1 METRKDEAAQAKGAA
16 ASVDTQDQGAEKG
29 AQNKATET
37 TEGPASEPPLSG
49 PGRLKKTAMKLFGG
63 KKGICTLPSFFG
75 GGRSKG
81 SGKGSSKKGL
91 SKSKTHDGLSEAA
104 RSHEDIV
111 GEGPGLSLP
120 LPESPCQLPSSQSAH
135 GALET
140 GSKHKTSSVVAAV
153 DKAGAEKVSSV
164 PKPKK
169 GLKGFFSSIR
179 RHRKNKVSGAEQR
192 EPKAKGPEEA
202 RARPREHVSSV
213 LPSHAEETLPDLRKE
228 NAKPQDV
235 PGPNVSS
242 ASEPSVA
249 AAEKTACEDPEK
261 PVGSCASALLQ
272 PSPAA
277 EASGPEEPQSPE
289 TGEKVVAGEANPPN
303 GPVGDQLSLLFG
315 DVTSLKSF
323 DSLTGCGDI
332 IAEQDMDSMTDSMAS
347 GGQRANRD
355 GTKRSSCMVTYQGG
369 GEEMALPDD
378 DDEEDEEEE
387 EDEEVELEEEEEEA
401 KVEEDDDLEYL
412 WASGQMYPRPNMNVG
427 YQPTTSPGHQG
438 YVLFDPV
445 RSYPG
450 LAPGDLL
457 TPQSDQQESAPNSDE
472 GYYDSTTPGFEDD
485 SGEALGLIR
494 RDCLPR
500 DSYSG
505 DALYEFYE
513 PDDSLEESPP
523 GDDCLYDLHGRS
535 SEIFDPFLNL
545 QPFSSSR
552 PPGAMETEEERLV
565 TIQKQ
570 LLYWELRRE
579 QLEAREAR
587 EARAREAHTR
597 EAYTKEA
604 RARDAYARGAHPQE
618 AHIREARSREACA
631 REACAREACAR
642 EARAREACAREARAR
657 EACAREA
664 QAREARA
671 REAQIREVQAW
682 PEKPIIEYQR
692 RPLGPSVMGLVTGKS
707 GTSQTSH
714 RGTTS
719 AFPATAGS
727 EPDWRDF
734 RPLEKR
740 FEGTCSKKDQ
750 STCLMQLFQSD
761 AMFEPDMQEANFGG
775 SPRRAYPTYSP
786 PEEPEEEEVEKEGN
800 ATVSFSQALVE
811 FTSNGNLFSSM
822 SCSSD
827 SDSSFTQ
834 NLPELPPM
842 VTFDIA
848 DVERDGEGKCEENP
862 EFHNDEDLAASLE
875 AFELG
880 YYQKHALNNYRSRF
894 YQGLP
899 WGVSS
904 LPRYLGLPGMHPRP
918 PPAAMALNRR
928 SRSLDTAETLDLE
941 LSESHLAPG
950 YMESDELQAQQE
962 DSDEEEEEEW
972 GRDSPLS
979 LYTEPPGA
987 YDWPA
992 WAPCPF
998 PMGTSPAWISSSQSD
1013 GPSSQ
1018 SPYGQAA
1025 CCVPPSAMS
1034 VLLSVPGPEPRAPGE
1049 SGPQLA
1055 RPSHLPLPIGPCYNL
1070 QPQASQSA
1078 RARPRDMLLP
1088 ANEPSCSSSS
1098 GGFGPSPL
1106 PQAKPVG
1113 ITHGI
1118 PQLPRVRPELPQPQP
1133 IHYGASS
1140 LNLAKERAG
1149 QGACLPTSYSST
1161 AVKGNLAE

>member
-1 METRKDEAAQAKGAA
+1 MESQKDEATQTKGAA
-16 ASVDTQDQGAEKG
+16 ASVDTQNQGSEKG
-29 AQNKATET
+29 AKNKAAET
-37 TEGPASEPPLSG
+37 IEGPGSEPSSSG

-81 SGKGSSKKGL
+81 SGKSSSKKGI
-91 SKSKTHDGLSEAA
+91 SKSRTHDGLSEAA
-104 RSHEDIV
+104 HCQEDIV
-111 GEGPGLSLP
+111 SEGTGLSLP

-140 GSKHKTSSVVAAV
+140 SSKCKMSVAGAIE
-153 DKAGAEKVSSV
+153 KAGVEKVSSV
-164 PKPKK
+164 TKPKK
-169 GLKGFFSSIR
+169 GLKGFFNSIR
-179 RHRKNKVSGAEQR
+179 RHRKNKVSGAEQS
-192 EPKAKGPEEA
+192 ELGAKGPEEA
-202 RARPREHVSSV
+202 RARPHENVSSA
-213 LPSHAEETLPDLRKE
+213 LLSHAEETLQDPRKE
-228 NAKPQDV
+228 NSKPQDAH
-235 PGPNVSS
+235 GPKVY
-242 ASEPSVA
+242 SESETSPA
-249 AAEKTACEDPEK
+249 ATEKTTYKNPEQ
-261 PVGSCASALLQ
+261 PMGVCASALLQ
-272 PSPAA
+272 SKPSP
-277 EASGPEEPQSPE
+277 EASVPEEPQNSE
-289 TGEKVVAGEANPPN
+289 TGEKVVVGDINLLN
-303 GPVGDQLSLLFG
+303 GPVGDQLSLFFG

-355 GTKRSSCMVTYQGG
+355 GTKRSSCLVTYQGG

-378 DDEEDEEEE
+378 DEEEE
-387 EDEEVELEEEEEEA
+387 EEEEEVELEEEEEEVKA
-401 KVEEDDDLEYL
+401 EDDDLEYL
-412 WASGQMYPRPNMNVG
+412 WASTQMYPRPNMNLGYHPTISPG
-427 YQPTTSPGHQG
+427 YQG
-438 YVLFDPV
+438 YMLFDPV
-445 RSYPG
+445 RSYPC

-513 PDDSLEESPP
+513 PDDSLENSPP

-535 SEIFDPFLNL
+535 SEIFDPFLNIE
-545 QPFSSSR
+545 PFSSSR
-552 PPGAMETEEERLV
+552 PPGTMETEEERLV

-579 QLEAREAR
+579 QLEAQE
-587 EARAREAHTR
+587 AREAHTR
-597 EAYTKEA
+597 EAYTQETHARESLAREANTQEAHVREA
-604 RARDAYARGAHPQE
+604 RARESY
-618 AHIREARSREACA
+618 A

-642 EARAREACAREARAR
+642 EA
-657 EACAREA
+657 
-664 QAREARA
+664 QARKARG
-671 REAQIREVQAW
+671 RETQVRQLQVRQ
-682 PEKPIIEYQR
+682 EKPIMEYQM
-692 RPLGPSVMGLVTGKS
+692 RPLGPSVMGLVVGAS
-707 GTSQTSH
+707 GASQTSH

-719 AFPATAGS
+719 AFPATASS

-862 EFHNDEDLAASLE
+862 ELHNDEDLAASLE

-880 YYQKHALNNYRSRF
+880 YYQKHAFNNYRSRF

-918 PPAAMALNRR
+918 LPAAMALNRR
-928 SRSLDTAETLDLE
+928 SRSLDTAETLEQE
-941 LSESHLAPG
+941 LSNSHLAQG
-950 YMESDELQAQQE
+950 YMDPDELQAQQE

-992 WAPCPF
+992 WAPCPL
-998 PMGTSPAWISSSQSD
+998 PGGTGPAWISTSQLD

-1018 SPYGQAA
+1018 SPCRQAA
-1025 CCVPPSAMS
+1025 CCIPPVAMS
-1034 VLLSVPGPEPRAPGE
+1034 VLLSVSGPESRAAGE

-1055 RPSHLPLPIGPCYNL
+1055 RPSHLPLPMGPCYKL
-1070 QPQASQSA
+1070 QPQDSQSV
-1078 RARPRDMLLP
+1078 RARPRDKLLP
-1088 ANEPSCSSSS
+1088 ADEPSYSSSS
-1098 GGFGPSPL
+1098 GGFSPSPL
-1106 PQAKPVG
+1106 PQVKPVG

-1118 PQLPRVRPELPQPQP
+1118 PQLPRIQPEPLQPQP
-1133 IHYGASS
+1133 IQYGASS
-1140 LNLAKERAG
+1140 LDLSKE
-1149 QGACLPTSYSST
+1149 
-1161 AVKGNLAE
+1161 KAEHCASPPEWKPS

>member
-1 METRKDEAAQAKGAA
+1 METRKDEAVHARGAA
-16 ASVDTQDQGAEKG
+16 ASGDTQDQGSEKG
-29 AQNKATET
+29 AKNKAAEE
-37 TEGPASEPPLSG
+37 TEGPASDPPSG

-75 GGRSKG
+75 GGRNKG
-81 SGKGSSKKGL
+81 SGKGSSKKGVN
-91 SKSKTHDGLSEAA
+91 KSKTHDGLSEAA
-104 RSHEDIV
+104 HGPDDAA
-111 GEGPGLSLP
+111 GEGNGFSQP
-120 LPESPCQLPSSQSAH
+120 LPESPGRFPSSQSAH
-135 GALET
+135 GALEI
-140 GSKHKTSSVVAAV
+140 GSRHKTSVDGVVE
-153 DKAGAEKVSSV
+153 KAGAEKILSV

-179 RHRKNKVSGAEQR
+179 RHRKSKVAGAEQSQ
-192 EPKAKGPEEA
+192 PGAKGCEDA
-202 RARPREHVSSV
+202 RAGSHEHVSSAP
-213 LPSHAEETLPDLRKE
+213 LACSEETFQGPRMD
-228 NAKPQDV
+228 NTKPQD
-235 PGPNVSS
+235 
-242 ASEPSVA
+242 
-249 AAEKTACEDPEK
+249 
-261 PVGSCASALLQ
+261 
-272 PSPAA
+272 
-277 EASGPEEPQSPE
+277 ASGPKISPTPEPSLPVPATEEMDCKNPEKLKGTCPLALVQPQPASEVSVLEEEPHAPE
-289 TGEKVVAGEANPPN
+289 TGEKVVVGEENPPH
-303 GPVGDQLSLLFG
+303 GPVGGQLSLLFG

-355 GTKRSSCMVTYQGG
+355 GTKRSSCLVTYQGG

-378 DDEEDEEEE
+378 DDEEEEEE
-387 EDEEVELEEEEEEA
+387 EEVELEEEEGKEEA
-401 KVEEDDDLEYL
+401 EDDDFEYL
-412 WASGQMYPRPNMNVG
+412 WASAQMYPRPNLNLG
-427 YQPTTSPGHQG
+427 YHPTTSPGHHG
-438 YVLFDPV
+438 YMLLDPV
-445 RSYPG
+445 PAYPG
-450 LAPGDLL
+450 LASGELL

-485 SGEALGLIR
+485 SGEALGLVR

-513 PDDSLEESPP
+513 PDDSLENSPP

-535 SEIFDPFLNL
+535 SEIFDPFLNFE
-545 QPFSSSR
+545 PFSSSR

-587 EARAREAHTR
+587 AREAHAREAYTQEAHARDAYAREAHTR
-597 EAYTKEA
+597 EA
-604 RARDAYARGAHPQE
+604 H
-618 AHIREARSREACA
+618 A
-631 REACAREACAR
+631 REVRS
-642 EARAREACAREARAR
+642 
-657 EACAREA
+657 REA
-664 QAREARA
+664 QAREIHAQEGKV
-671 REAQIREVQAW
+671 REGPAW
-682 PEKPIIEYQR
+682 QEKPVLEYQM
-692 RPLGPSVMGLVTGKS
+692 RPLGPSVMGLVAGAS
-707 GTSQTSH
+707 GASQTSH

-719 AFPATAGS
+719 AFPATSSS

-740 FEGTCSKKDQ
+740 FEGICSKKDQ

-775 SPRRAYPTYSP
+775 SPRKAYPTYSP
-786 PEEPEEEEVEKEGN
+786 PEEPEEEEDEKEGN

-862 EFHNDEDLAASLE
+862 EFHNDEELAASLE

-880 YYQKHALNNYRSRF
+880 YYHKHAFNNYHSRF

-928 SRSLDTAETLDLE
+928 SRSLDTAETLELE
-941 LSESHLAPG
+941 LSSSHLAQG
-950 YMESDELQAQQE
+950 YVESDELQAQQE
-962 DSDEEEEEEW
+962 DSDEEDDEEGEW

-992 WAPCPF
+992 WAPCPL
-998 PMGTSPAWISSSQSD
+998 PVGPGPSWISPSQLD
-1013 GPSSQ
+1013 GPPSQ
-1018 SPYGQAA
+1018 SPYRQAS
-1025 CCVPPSAMS
+1025 CCIPPVAMS
-1034 VLLSVPGPEPRAPGE
+1034 MSLSGPGPEPRVPGE
-1049 SGPQLA
+1049 SRPPLA
-1055 RPSHLPLPIGPCYNL
+1055 RPSHLPLPMGPCYNL
-1070 QPQASQSA
+1070 QPQASQSV
-1078 RARPRDMLLP
+1078 RARPRDVLLP
-1088 ANEPSCSSSS
+1088 VAHCANEPSCSSSS
-1098 GGFGPSPL
+1098 GAFNPSPL

-1118 PQLPRVRPELPQPQP
+1118 PQLPRVRPEPLQHQPS
-1133 IHYGASS
+1133 HYRASS
-1140 LNLAKERAG
+1140 LDLSKERAEQGASLLTSYPSTATNGNLAK
-1149 QGACLPTSYSST
+1149 
-1161 AVKGNLAE
+1161 

>member
-1 METRKDEAAQAKGAA
+1 MEMQKDEASQAKGTA
-16 ASVDTQDQGAEKG
+16 ASVDTKDQGVEKG
-29 AQNKATET
+29 AKSKAVQP
-37 TEGPASEPPLSG
+37 TEGSVSEPPSSG
-49 PGRLKKTAMKLFGG
+49 PGKLKKTAMKLFGG
-63 KKGICTLPSFFG
+63 KKGICTLPIFFG

-81 SGKGSSKKGL
+81 FGKSSSKKGL
-91 SKSKTHDGLSEAA
+91 SKSKTHDGLSEAVH
-104 RSHEDIV
+104 SHEDILS
-111 GEGPGLSLP
+111 EGTSLSLP
-120 LPESPCQLPSSQSAH
+120 LPESPCQLPSSQSTH

-140 GSKHKTSSVVAAV
+140 GSKCKTSVSGVTEE
-153 DKAGAEKVSSV
+153 AGAEKVSSA

-179 RHRKNKVSGAEQR
+179 RHRKNKVSGAEQS
-192 EPKAKGPEEA
+192 ESGAKGPEEA
-202 RARPREHVSSV
+202 RTRPREHVSSV
-213 LPSHAEETLPDLRKE
+213 LLAHAEDILPDPRKE
-228 NAKPQDV
+228 NAKPQDA
-235 PGPNVSS
+235 PGPKVSS
-242 ASEPSVA
+242 ASEPFPA
-249 AAEKTACEDPEK
+249 ATEKADCEGPEKT
-261 PVGSCASALLQ
+261 VGVCASGLLQ
-272 PSPAA
+272 PKHALES
-277 EASGPEEPQSPE
+277 SGPEDPHSPE
-289 TGEKVVAGEANPPN
+289 TGEKVVVGEVNPPN

-355 GTKRSSCMVTYQGG
+355 GTKRSSCLVTYQGG

-378 DDEEDEEEE
+378 EEEE
-387 EDEEVELEEEEEEA
+387 EEEEEEEVDLEEEEEEI

-412 WASGQMYPRPNMNVG
+412 WANAQIYSRHNLNLG
-427 YQPTTSPGHQG
+427 YHPTTSPGHQG

-485 SGEALGLIR
+485 SGEALGLVR

-513 PDDSLEESPP
+513 PDDSLDNSPS
-523 GDDCLYDLHGRS
+523 GDGCLYDLHGRS
-535 SEIFDPFLNL
+535 SDVFNPFSNL
-545 QPFSSSR
+545 EPFSSSR

-579 QLEAREAR
+579 QLEAREAQEARSQEANAREIYTLQTHARDAHVREMHTQEAHSR
-587 EARAREAHTR
+587 EARAREF
-597 EAYTKEA
+597 Y
-604 RARDAYARGAHPQE
+604 
-618 AHIREARSREACA
+618 A
-631 REACAREACAR
+631 REACTRET
-642 EARAREACAREARAR
+642 
-657 EACAREA
+657 CAREA

-671 REAQIREVQAW
+671 REAQVRGVQARQ
-682 PEKPIIEYQR
+682 EKPIVEYQM
-692 RPLGPSVMGLVTGKS
+692 RPLGPSVMGLVAGAS
-707 GTSQTSH
+707 GASRTSH

-719 AFPATAGS
+719 AFPATASS

-786 PEEPEEEEVEKEGN
+786 PEEPEEEEIEKEGN

-862 EFHNDEDLAASLE
+862 EFHNEDIAASLE

-880 YYQKHALNNYRSRF
+880 YYQKHAFNNYLSRF

-899 WGVSS
+899 WGVNS

-928 SRSLDTAETLDLE
+928 SRSLDTAETLELE
-941 LSESHLAPG
+941 LSTSQLVQG
-950 YMESDELQAQQE
+950 YVGSDELQAQPE

-987 YDWPA
+987 YDCPN
-992 WAPCPF
+992 WAPCPLTV
-998 PMGTSPAWISSSQSD
+998 GQDPAWISSSQLD

-1018 SPYGQAA
+1018 SPYRQAA
-1025 CCVPPSAMS
+1025 CCIPPMAMS
-1034 VLLSVPGPEPRAPGE
+1034 VLLAVPEPELRASGE
-1049 SGPQLA
+1049 SRPQLA
-1055 RPSHLPLPIGPCYNL
+1055 RPSYLPLPMGPCYNL
-1070 QPQASQSA
+1070 QPQASQSV
-1078 RARPRDMLLP
+1078 RARSRDMLLP
-1088 ANEPSCSSSS
+1088 ADEPSCSY
-1098 GGFGPSPL
+1098 GPGSFSCSPL

-1118 PQLPRVRPELPQPQP
+1118 PQLPRARPEPPQPQP
-1133 IHYGASS
+1133 IHYGASTFALS
-1140 LNLAKERAG
+1140 KERAE
-1149 QGACLPTSYSST
+1149 QGASLPTSYSST
-1161 AVKGNLAE
+1161 AINGNLVE

>member
-1 METRKDEAAQAKGAA
+1 MDTCKDETAPTKGMG
-16 ASVDTQDQGAEKG
+16 ASGDSQYQREEKG
-29 AQNKATET
+29 GKNKAVEMIDGTMTEL
-37 TEGPASEPPLSG
+37 SESPSSG

-63 KKGICTLPSFFG
+63 KKGICTLPNFFG

-81 SGKGSSKKGL
+81 SGKSHSKKDL
-91 SKSKTHDGLSEAA
+91 SQSKTHDGLSEVDQGL
-104 RSHEDIV
+104 EDIAS
-111 GEGPGLSLP
+111 EGTSLSLP
-120 LPESPCQLPSSQSAH
+120 LLQPHHQLPSSQSTQ
-135 GALET
+135 GTLEV
-140 GSKHKTSSVVAAV
+140 GSKGKTSMTRATE
-153 DKAGAEKVSSV
+153 KAGAEKVPSV

-179 RHRKNKVSGAEQR
+179 RRKSKVSGAGQIESCS
-192 EPKAKGPEEA
+192 KGSEV
-202 RARPREHVSSV
+202 RARPPEHMSSV
-213 LPSHAEETLPDLRKE
+213 LTHAEETSHVLKKE
-228 NAKPQDV
+228 NAKLQQFPE
-235 PGPNVSS
+235 PEVSS
-242 ASEPSVA
+242 SPP
-249 AAEKTACEDPEK
+249 PEK
-261 PVGSCASALLQ
+261 MEKDTEKSMEVCVLPLLQ
-272 PSPAA
+272 PKPVLKC
-277 EASGPEEPQSPE
+277 SGLEEPHSPE
-289 TGEKVVAGEANPPN
+289 TGDKVMAEEVNPSN
-303 GPVGDQLSLLFG
+303 GPAGDQLSLIFG

-355 GTKRSSCMVTYQGG
+355 GTKRSSCLVTYQGG

-378 DDEEDEEEE
+378 DDEE
-387 EDEEVELEEEEEEA
+387 EEVELDVESEEVKED
-401 KVEEDDDLEYL
+401 DDDLEYL
-412 WASGQMYPRPNMNVG
+412 WASSQMYSRSNLNLDYNSTTFPRHHG
-427 YQPTTSPGHQG
+427 YMLHDQVQ
-438 YVLFDPV
+438 
-445 RSYPG
+445 SYPG
-450 LAPGDLL
+450 LVPGDLL
-457 TPQSDQQESAPNSDE
+457 TPQSDQQDSAPNSDE

-485 SGEALGLIR
+485 SGEALGLVH

-513 PDDSLEESPP
+513 PDNSLENSPS

-535 SEIFDPFLNL
+535 SEIFDPFMTYE
-545 QPFSSSR
+545 PFPSSR

-570 LLYWELRRE
+570 LLYWELQRE
-579 QLEAREAR
+579 KLEAREMWK
-587 EARAREAHTR
+587 AHAGEVLTK
-597 EAYTKEA
+597 EAYTQETHA
-604 RARDAYARGAHPQE
+604 RKTHSQESHTHEPYIRESQVQETYARKGC
-618 AHIREARSREACA
+618 IRNGRIH
-631 REACAREACAR
+631 
-642 EARAREACAREARAR
+642 
-657 EACAREA
+657 
-664 QAREARA
+664 
-671 REAQIREVQAW
+671 EAQIPEVQVRQ
-682 PEKPIIEYQR
+682 EKPNMEYQA
-692 RPLGPSVMGLVTGKS
+692 RPLGPSVMGVVVAASGASQVT
-707 GTSQTSH
+707 H

-719 AFPATAGS
+719 AFPATGS
-727 EPDWRDF
+727 SESDWRDF

-740 FEGTCSKKDQ
+740 FEGYCSKKDQ

-761 AMFEPDMQEANFGG
+761 SMFEPDMQEENFRG

-786 PEEPEEEEVEKEGN
+786 PEEPDEEEVEKEGN

-827 SDSSFTQ
+827 SESSFTQ

-880 YYQKHALNNYRSRF
+880 YYQKHTLNNYSTSRF

-928 SRSLDTAETLDLE
+928 SRSLDTAETLKLE
-941 LSESHLAPG
+941 LSDSNLAQSH
-950 YMESDELQAQQE
+950 MESDALQSQHE
-962 DSDEEEEEEW
+962 DSDEEEEEEEW

-987 YDWPA
+987 YDWPTWAQCSPTVEPESA
-992 WAPCPF
+992 WL
-998 PMGTSPAWISSSQSD
+998 SSNQLNRSSSQFS
-1013 GPSSQ
+1013 
-1018 SPYGQAA
+1018 YGQAG
-1025 CCVPPSAMS
+1025 CS
-1034 VLLSVPGPEPRAPGE
+1034 VSPLATSTLLSISGSDLRAFEE

-1055 RPSHLPLPIGPCYNL
+1055 RPSHLPLPMGPCYNL
-1070 QPQASQSA
+1070 QPQAFQST
-1078 RARPRDMLLP
+1078 RARPLNVLLP
-1088 ANEPSCSSSS
+1088 VDGSSCSSYS
-1098 GGFGPSPL
+1098 GDYSHNL
-1106 PQAKPVG
+1106 PQTKPVG

-1118 PQLPRVRPELPQPQP
+1118 PQLSRVHSKALQPQS
-1133 IHYGASS
+1133 IHYRASNFDLS
-1140 LNLAKERAG
+1140 KERAD
-1149 QGACLPTSYSST
+1149 QVASFPTT
-1161 AVKGNLAE
+1161 

>member
-1 METRKDEAAQAKGAA
+1 METWKDEAAQTKRA
-16 ASVDTQDQGAEKG
+16 ASSGDIQDQEAEKG
-29 AQNKATET
+29 AKNKAAEAI
-37 TEGPASEPPLSG
+37 EGPTSEPPSSG

-75 GGRSKG
+75 GGRNKG
-81 SGKGSSKKGL
+81 FGKSSSKKGL
-91 SKSKTHDGLSEAA
+91 SKSKTHDGLSEAD
-104 RSHEDIV
+104 RGPEDV
-111 GEGPGLSLP
+111 VSEGTGISLP
-120 LPESPCQLPSSQSAH
+120 LPESPCLVPSSQSAH

-140 GSKHKTSSVVAAV
+140 GSRQKTPVTGTIE
-153 DKAGAEKVSSV
+153 KTGAERVPSV

-179 RHRKNKVSGAEQR
+179 RHRKSKVAGGEQSEPGAKEPEQ
-192 EPKAKGPEEA
+192 A
-202 RARPREHVSSV
+202 RAMSHEYASSAP
-213 LPSHAEETLPDLRKE
+213 LPFSEETAQHPRKD
-228 NAKPQDV
+228 NAKPHDT
-235 PGPNVSS
+235 PGLIISLAPESSSPNT
-242 ASEPSVA
+242 EN
-249 AAEKTACEDPEK
+249 TACKNPEK
-261 PVGSCASALLQ
+261 PSTEICASVLLQ
-272 PSPAA
+272 PKPDP
-277 EASGPEEPQSPE
+277 EASNIDEHHSPE
-289 TGEKVVAGEANPPN
+289 TGEKMVAGEVNPPN

-355 GTKRSSCMVTYQGG
+355 GTKRSSCLVTYQGG

-378 DDEEDEEEE
+378 DDEEEE
-387 EDEEVELEEEEEEA
+387 EDEEVELEEEEEEV
-401 KVEEDDDLEYL
+401 KEEEEDDLEYL
-412 WASGQMYPRPNMNVG
+412 WASAQMYPRPNLNLS
-427 YQPTTSPGHQG
+427 YHPTTSPGHQG
-438 YVLFDPV
+438 YVLVDPV

-450 LAPGDLL
+450 LGPGELL

-513 PDDSLEESPP
+513 PDDSLENSPP
-523 GDDCLYDLHGRS
+523 ADDCLYDLHGRS
-535 SEIFDPFLNL
+535 SEIFDPFLNFE
-545 QPFSSSR
+545 PFSSPR

-587 EARAREAHTR
+587 AREAHAREAHTR
-597 EAYTKEA
+597 ESYTREPHAREAYV
-604 RARDAYARGAHPQE
+604 QE
-618 AHIREARSREACA
+618 AHSREAHVREART
-631 REACAREACAR
+631 
-642 EARAREACAREARAR
+642 
-657 EACAREA
+657 REA
-664 QAREARA
+664 QAREVRV
-671 REAQIREVQAW
+671 REAQVRETKARQ
-682 PEKPIIEYQR
+682 EKPILEYQM
-692 RPLGPSVMGLVTGKS
+692 RPLGPSVMGLVAGAS
-707 GTSQTSH
+707 GTSQNSH

-719 AFPATAGS
+719 AFPTTASS

-761 AMFEPDMQEANFGG
+761 AMFEPDMKEANFGG

-848 DVERDGEGKCEENP
+848 DVEREGEGKCEENP

-880 YYQKHALNNYRSRF
+880 YYHKHAFNNYRSRF

-918 PPAAMALNRR
+918 PPAAIALNRR
-928 SRSLDTAETLDLE
+928 SRSLDTAETLELE
-941 LSESHLAPG
+941 LSNSHLAQG
-950 YMESDELQAQQE
+950 YLESDELQAQQE
-962 DSDEEEEEEW
+962 DSDEDEEDEEGEW

-992 WAPCPF
+992 WAPCPL
-998 PMGTSPAWISSSQSD
+998 PVGPGPAWMSPSQLD
-1013 GPSSQ
+1013 GSSSQ
-1018 SPYGQAA
+1018 SPYGQAT
-1025 CCVPPSAMS
+1025 CCIPPVAISMS
-1034 VLLSVPGPEPRAPGE
+1034 SGLGPEPEPRAPGE
-1049 SGPQLA
+1049 PGPQLA
-1055 RPSHLPLPIGPCYNL
+1055 RPSHLPLPMGPCYNL
-1070 QPQASQSA
+1070 QPQNSHSV
-1078 RARPRDMLLP
+1078 RARPRDVLLP
-1088 ANEPSCSSSS
+1088 ADEPSCSSNS
-1098 GGFGPSPL
+1098 GGFIPSSL
-1106 PQAKPVG
+1106 PQTKPVG

-1118 PQLPRVRPELPQPQP
+1118 PQLPRARPEPSQPQP
-1133 IHYGASS
+1133 SHYGASS
-1140 LNLAKERAG
+1140 LDLSKERSK
-1149 QGACLPTSYSST
+1149 QGASLPTSCSST
-1161 AVKGNLAE
+1161 AVNGNLAK

>member
-1 METRKDEAAQAKGAA
+1 METRNDEAAQYKEVAAFGDTQVQGPAKGAKNKTA
-16 ASVDTQDQGAEKG
+16 EAKEGSV
-29 AQNKATET
+29 
-37 TEGPASEPPLSG
+37 SEPPSSG

-63 KKGICTLPSFFG
+63 KKGICTLPSFLG

-81 SGKGSSKKGL
+81 SGRGSSRKGL
-91 SKSKTHDGLSEAA
+91 GKSKTHDGLGEAVCGPEDVASEGT
-104 RSHEDIV
+104 D
-111 GEGPGLSLP
+111 LTLP
-120 LPESPCQLPSSQSAH
+120 LPESPCKFSSSQSTH
-135 GALET
+135 GSLET
-140 GSKHKTSSVVAAV
+140 GPRCKMSVPGAIE
-153 DKAGAEKVSSV
+153 KAEAEKFPSV
-164 PKPKK
+164 LKPKK
-169 GLKGFFSSIR
+169 VLKGFFSSIR
-179 RHRKNKVSGAEQR
+179 RQRKGKVTGTEQS
-192 EPKAKGPEEA
+192 EPGVKMSEGA
-202 RARPREHVSSV
+202 RARSHKHVSSDP
-213 LPSHAEETLPDLRKE
+213 LLHSEETLQPSSKE
-228 NAKPQDV
+228 DAKSQDAS
-235 PGPNVSS
+235 GSKVSPAPES
-242 ASEPSVA
+242 SPPAT
-249 AAEKTACEDPEK
+249 EKRAYKDPEE
-261 PVGSCASALLQ
+261 PTEVCASALQQLKLV
-272 PSPAA
+272 P
-277 EASGPEEPQSPE
+277 EASGPEEPHSPE
-289 TGEKVVAGEANPPN
+289 KGDNVVAGEVNLPS

-355 GTKRSSCMVTYQGG
+355 GTKRSSCLVTYQGG

-378 DDEEDEEEE
+378 DEEEE
-387 EDEEVELEEEEEEA
+387 EEEVELEEEEEEEV
-401 KVEEDDDLEYL
+401 KGEEEDDDLEYL
-412 WASGQMYPRPNMNVG
+412 WASAQMYLRPNLNLS
-427 YQPTTSPGHQG
+427 YHPTTSPGDHS
-438 YVLFDPV
+438 YMLLDPV

-450 LAPGDLL
+450 LASGDLL

-472 GYYDSTTPGFEDD
+472 GYYDSITPGFEDD
-485 SGEALGLIR
+485 SGEALGLVH

-513 PDDSLEESPP
+513 LDDSLENSPP
-523 GDDCLYDLHGRS
+523 GDDCLYDLHGHS
-535 SEIFDPFLNL
+535 SEMFDPFLDFE
-545 QPFSSSR
+545 PFSSSR

-579 QLEAREAR
+579 QLEAQEAR
-587 EARAREAHTR
+587 EAHAREARVRDAHTREKYAQEARTWEAHAREGLAQEAYAREAQACEAHTR
-597 EAYTKEA
+597 EA
-604 RARDAYARGAHPQE
+604 RAQE
-618 AHIREARSREACA
+618 AHT
-631 REACAREACAR
+631 
-642 EARAREACAREARAR
+642 R

-664 QAREARA
+664 QAQ
-671 REAQIREVQAW
+671 EAQTWQ
-682 PEKPIIEYQR
+682 EKPIMEYQM
-692 RPLGPSVMGLVTGKS
+692 RPLGPSVMGLVAGTS
-707 GTSQTSH
+707 GVSQTSH
-714 RGTTS
+714 HGTTS
-719 AFPATAGS
+719 AFPATASS

-786 PEEPEEEEVEKEGN
+786 PEEPEEEEIEKEGN

-848 DVERDGEGKCEENP
+848 DVERDGEGECEENP
-862 EFHNDEDLAASLE
+862 EFHNEDLAASLE
-875 AFELG
+875 AFAMG
-880 YYQKHALNNYRSRF
+880 YCHKQAFNNYRSRF

-928 SRSLDTAETLDLE
+928 SRSLDTAEILELE
-941 LSESHLAPG
+941 LSSSHLAQG
-950 YMESDELQAQQE
+950 YMEFDELQAQQE
-962 DSDEEEEEEW
+962 DSNEEEEEEEREW

-987 YDWPA
+987 YDWPT
-992 WAPCPF
+992 WAPCPL
-998 PMGTSPAWISSSQSD
+998 PVGLGPAWINPSQLD

-1018 SPYGQAA
+1018 SPYRQAT
-1025 CCVPPSAMS
+1025 CYVPPVAMS
-1034 VLLSVPGPEPRAPGE
+1034 MPLPVPGPEPRAPRE

-1055 RPSHLPLPIGPCYNL
+1055 RPSHLSLPLGPCYNL
-1070 QPQASQSA
+1070 QPQTSQNE
-1078 RARPRDMLLP
+1078 RARSRDVLLP
-1088 ANEPSCSSSS
+1088 VDEPSCSSSS
-1098 GGFGPSPL
+1098 GGFISSPL
-1106 PQAKPVG
+1106 SQAKPVG

-1118 PQLPRVRPELPQPQP
+1118 PQLPKILPEPRQPQT

-1140 LNLAKERAG
+1140 LDLSKEGAE
-1149 QGACLPTSYSST
+1149 QGSSLSTCYSS
-1161 AVKGNLAE
+1161 AVVNGNLAE

>member
-1 METRKDEAAQAKGAA
+1 METQKDEALQIKGAS
-16 ASVDTQDQGAEKG
+16 ASRDAQDQGTEKG
-29 AQNKATET
+29 AKNKTTET
-37 TEGPASEPPLSG
+37 TEGSTSEPPLSG

-91 SKSKTHDGLSEAA
+91 NKSKTHDGLSDAT
-104 RSHEDIV
+104 HGPEDVVI
-111 GEGPGLSLP
+111 EETGLSVP
-120 LPESPCQLPSSQSAH
+120 LSKSPSQFPSSQSAH
-135 GALET
+135 GALEI
-140 GSKHKTSSVVAAV
+140 GSRHKTSVTEATEKTGV
-153 DKAGAEKVSSV
+153 EKVPSV
-164 PKPKK
+164 HKPKK

-179 RHRKNKVSGAEQR
+179 RHRKSKVSGTDQSGSG
-192 EPKAKGPEEA
+192 AKELEGA
-202 RARPREHVSSV
+202 RTRSHEHVSSTS
-213 LPSHAEETLPDLRKE
+213 LPSSEEIFHAARKE
-228 NAKPQDV
+228 NAKPQDA
-235 PGPNVSS
+235 PEPKVSPALEHFS
-242 ASEPSVA
+242 PT
-249 AAEKTACEDPEK
+249 AEKTACKNPENLTG
-261 PVGSCASALLQ
+261 PCASEFIQSKAI
-272 PSPAA
+272 P
-277 EASGPEEPQSPE
+277 EAGSLEEPHTSE
-289 TGEKVVAGEANPPN
+289 AEEKVVTGDVNPPN
-303 GPVGDQLSLLFG
+303 GPAGDQLSLLFG

-355 GTKRSSCMVTYQGG
+355 GTKRSSCLVTYQGG

-378 DDEEDEEEE
+378 DDNEEE
-387 EDEEVELEEEEEEA
+387 EDEEVELEDEEEEV
-401 KVEEDDDLEYL
+401 KDGEEDGDLEYL
-412 WASGQMYPRPNMNVG
+412 WANTQMYPRSNLNLG
-427 YQPTTSPGHQG
+427 YHTATSPSHQG
-438 YVLFDPV
+438 YMLLDPV
-445 RSYPG
+445 QSYPSLG
-450 LAPGDLL
+450 PGELL

-485 SGEALGLIR
+485 SGEALGLVH

-513 PDDSLEESPP
+513 PDDSLESSPP

-535 SEIFDPFLNL
+535 SEMFGSFLNFE
-545 QPFSSSR
+545 PFSSR

-579 QLEAREAR
+579 QLEA
-587 EARAREAHTR
+587 
-597 EAYTKEA
+597 
-604 RARDAYARGAHPQE
+604 Q
-618 AHIREARSREACA
+618 EACA
-631 REACAREACAR
+631 REAHAREAYGRDTHPR
-642 EARAREACAREARAR
+642 ESYSRDVRT
-657 EACAREA
+657 REA
-664 QAREARA
+664 QV
-671 REAQIREVQAW
+671 REVHAQEGRVRETQVRQ
-682 PEKPIIEYQR
+682 EKPVLEYQM
-692 RPLGPSVMGLVTGKS
+692 RPLGPSVMGLVAGNS
-707 GTSQTSH
+707 GASQTSH

-719 AFPATAGS
+719 AFPATSSS

-775 SPRRAYPTYSP
+775 SPRRAYPSYSP
-786 PEEPEEEEVEKEGN
+786 PEEPEEEEDEKEGN

-862 EFHNDEDLAASLE
+862 EFHNDEDLTASLE

-880 YYQKHALNNYRSRF
+880 YYQKHAFNSYHSRF

-904 LPRYLGLPGMHPRP
+904 LPRYLGLPGIHPRP

-928 SRSLDTAETLDLE
+928 SRSLDNAETLELE
-941 LSESHLAPG
+941 LSSSHLAQG
-950 YMESDELQAQQE
+950 YLESDELQAHQE
-962 DSDEEEEEEW
+962 DSDEEGEEEEGEW

-987 YDWPA
+987 CDWPT
-992 WAPCPF
+992 WAQCPL
-998 PMGTSPAWISSSQSD
+998 PLESDPAWISPSQLD
-1013 GPSSQ
+1013 GPFNQSS
-1018 SPYGQAA
+1018 YGQAT
-1025 CCVPPSAMS
+1025 CCVPPVAMAMS
-1034 VLLSVPGPEPRAPGE
+1034 VPGLPRAPGD
-1049 SGPQLA
+1049 SLSQLA
-1055 RPSHLPLPIGPCYNL
+1055 RPSHLPLPMGPCYNL
-1070 QPQASQSA
+1070 QAQASQSV
-1078 RARPRDMLLP
+1078 RARPRDVLLP
-1088 ANEPSCSSSS
+1088 VDEPSCASIS
-1098 GGFGPSPL
+1098 GANSL
-1106 PQAKPVG
+1106 SQAKPVG

-1118 PQLPRVRPELPQPQP
+1118 PQLPRVRPEPPQLQP
-1133 IHYGASS
+1133 SHYRASNLDLSKERGEQGASLS
-1140 LNLAKERAG
+1140 
-1149 QGACLPTSYSST
+1149 TSYSST
-1161 AVKGNLAE
+1161 AMNGNLAK

>member
-1 METRKDEAAQAKGAA
+1 METRRDEVAQAKGAV
-16 ASVDTQDQGAEKG
+16 ASGDTHDQGVEKE
-29 AQNKATET
+29 AKNKAAEVI
-37 TEGPASEPPLSG
+37 EGPTSEPSSSG

-63 KKGICTLPSFFG
+63 KRGICTLPSFFG

-81 SGKGSSKKGL
+81 SWKGSSKKGL
-91 SKSKTHDGLSEAA
+91 SKSKTHDGLSEAVCGP
-104 RSHEDIV
+104 EDV
-111 GEGPGLSLP
+111 VSEGTGFSLP
-120 LPESPCQLPSSQSAH
+120 LPESPCQFPSSHSAH

-140 GSKHKTSSVVAAV
+140 GSRCKTSVCGATE
-153 DKAGAEKVSSV
+153 KAGTEKVSSM

-179 RHRKNKVSGAEQR
+179 RNRKSKVT
-192 EPKAKGPEEA
+192 GPEQSESGVKGLEEI
-202 RARPREHVSSV
+202 RARPHEHVNSAPQMLYS
-213 LPSHAEETLPDLRKE
+213 EETFQAPRKE

-235 PGPNVSS
+235 PGPKISPS
-242 ASEPSVA
+242 PEPSPPASEKVACKDSDTPTEAYASVLA
-249 AAEKTACEDPEK
+249 QPK
-261 PVGSCASALLQ
+261 PAPDAN
-272 PSPAA
+272 
-277 EASGPEEPQSPE
+277 GPEEPHSPE
-289 TGEKVVAGEANPPN
+289 TGEKVVTGEVNPPS
-303 GPVGDQLSLLFG
+303 GPGGDQLSLLFG

-355 GTKRSSCMVTYQGG
+355 GTKRSSCLVTYQGG

-378 DDEEDEEEE
+378 EEEE
-387 EDEEVELEEEEEEA
+387 EEEEEVELEEEEEEV
-401 KVEEDDDLEYL
+401 KEEEEEDDDLEYL
-412 WASGQMYPRPNMNVG
+412 WASAQMYPRPNLNLG
-427 YQPTTSPGHQG
+427 YHPITSPGHHS
-438 YVLFDPV
+438 YMLLDPV
-445 RSYPG
+445 QSYPG
-450 LAPGDLL
+450 LASGELL

-485 SGEALGLIR
+485 SGDALGLVR

-513 PDDSLEESPP
+513 PDDSLENSPP
-523 GDDCLYDLHGRS
+523 GDDCLYDLHGHS
-535 SEIFDPFLNL
+535 SEMFDPFLNFE
-545 QPFSSSR
+545 PFSSSR

-579 QLEAREAR
+579 QLEVQKARAREAHAR
-587 EARAREAHTR
+587 EAYVREAHTR
-597 EAYTKEA
+597 EAHARETRTRETQPQDARSKEI
-604 RARDAYARGAHPQE
+604 HLQE
-618 AHIREARSREACA
+618 A
-631 REACAREACAR
+631 
-642 EARAREACAREARAR
+642 
-657 EACAREA
+657 
-664 QAREARA
+664 QTW
-671 REAQIREVQAW
+671 Q
-682 PEKPIIEYQR
+682 EKPVLEYQM
-692 RPLGPSVMGLVTGKS
+692 RPLGPSVMGLVAGAS
-707 GTSQTSH
+707 GASQTSH
-714 RGTTS
+714 RKTAS
-719 AFPATAGS
+719 AFPATASS

-750 STCLMQLFQSD
+750 STCLMHLFQSD

-880 YYQKHALNNYRSRF
+880 YYHKHAFNNYRSRF

-904 LPRYLGLPGMHPRP
+904 LPRYLGLPGMHSRP
-918 PPAAMALNRR
+918 PPATMALNRR
-928 SRSLDTAETLDLE
+928 SRSLDTAETLELE
-941 LSESHLAPG
+941 LSNSHLAQG
-950 YMESDELQAQQE
+950 YLESDELQAQQE
-962 DSDEEEEEEW
+962 DSDEDNEEEEEGEW
-972 GRDSPLS
+972 SRDSPLS

-987 YDWPA
+987 YDWSS
-992 WAPCPF
+992 WASCPL
-998 PMGTSPAWISSSQSD
+998 PVGPGPAWISLSQLDEASSQSL
-1013 GPSSQ
+1013 
-1018 SPYGQAA
+1018 YGQAA
-1025 CCVPPSAMS
+1025 CCIPPVAMS
-1034 VLLSVPGPEPRAPGE
+1034 VSLSVPGPEPKAPGE

-1055 RPSHLPLPIGPCYNL
+1055 RPSHLPLPMGPCYSL
-1070 QPQASQSA
+1070 QSQASQSV
-1078 RARPRDMLLP
+1078 RAPPRDVLLP
-1088 ANEPSCSSSS
+1088 VSKRGCSSSS
-1098 GGFGPSPL
+1098 VGFDPSPL
-1106 PQAKPVG
+1106 LQAKPVG

-1118 PQLPRVRPELPQPQP
+1118 PQLPRVRPEPPQPQP
-1133 IHYGASS
+1133 THCGPSTLDLS
-1140 LNLAKERAG
+1140 KERAE
-1149 QGACLPTSYSST
+1149 QGATLPTNYSST
-1161 AVKGNLAE
+1161 AVNGNLVK

>member
-1 METRKDEAAQAKGAA
+1 METRKDVAVQAKGAA

-29 AQNKATET
+29 SKNKAVES
-37 TEGPASEPPLSG
+37 TEGPASEPPSSG

-75 GGRSKG
+75 GGWSKG

-91 SKSKTHDGLSEAA
+91 SKSRTHDGLSETAH
-104 RSHEDIV
+104 SYEDIV
-111 GEGPGLSLP
+111 SEGTDFSLP
-120 LPESPCQLPSSQSAH
+120 VPESPCQLPSSQSAH

-140 GSKHKTSSVVAAV
+140 GSRCKTSVAGATE
-153 DKAGAEKVSSV
+153 KAGAEKAPSV

-179 RHRKNKVSGAEQR
+179 RHRKSKISGAEQI
-192 EPKAKGPEEA
+192 EPGAKGPEGA
-202 RARPREHVSSV
+202 RARPHEYLSSA
-213 LPSHAEETLPDLRKE
+213 LLSHAEETLQVPRKE
-228 NAKPQDV
+228 NANPQDA
-235 PGPNVSS
+235 PGPKVSLAPEPSS
-242 ASEPSVA
+242 AA
-249 AAEKTACEDPEK
+249 MEKRACKDPEK
-261 PVGSCASALLQ
+261 PMEVCASALLQ
-272 PSPAA
+272 PKPAT
-277 EASGPEEPQSPE
+277 EFSDPEEPHSSE
-289 TGEKVVAGEANPPN
+289 TGEKVVMGEINPPN
-303 GPVGDQLSLLFG
+303 GPMGDQLSLLFG

-332 IAEQDMDSMTDSMAS
+332 IAEQDVDSMTDSLAS

-355 GTKRSSCMVTYQGG
+355 GTKRSSCLVTYQGG

-378 DDEEDEEEE
+378 DDDDEEEE
-387 EDEEVELEEEEEEA
+387 EEEEVELEEEGKEV

-412 WASGQMYPRPNMNVG
+412 WASAQVYPRPHLNLG
-427 YQPTTSPGHQG
+427 YHSTTSPGHHS
-438 YVLFDPV
+438 YMFFDPV
-445 RSYPG
+445 LSYPG
-450 LAPGDLL
+450 ELL

-485 SGEALGLIR
+485 SGEALGLVH

-513 PDDSLEESPP
+513 PDDSIENSPP
-523 GDDCLYDLHGRS
+523 GDDCLYDLHGHS
-535 SEIFDPFLNL
+535 SEIFDTFLSL
-545 QPFSSSR
+545 EPFSSSR

-597 EAYTKEA
+597 EVYSQESHTREAHAQEVHTQEAHGREVRAQESYTRET
-604 RARDAYARGAHPQE
+604 RARD
-618 AHIREARSREACA
+618 
-631 REACAREACAR
+631 
-642 EARAREACAREARAR
+642 
-657 EACAREA
+657 ACAREA
-664 QAREARA
+664 QAQDTC
-671 REAQIREVQAW
+671 AQESQVQEVQVRQ
-682 PEKPIIEYQR
+682 EKPIMEYQM
-692 RPLGPSVMGLVTGKS
+692 RPLGPSVMGLVAGVP
-707 GTSQTSH
+707 GASQTSH

-719 AFPATAGS
+719 AFPATSSS

-750 STCLMQLFQSD
+750 STCLMQLFQSK

-775 SPRRAYPTYSP
+775 SPRRAYPTYSH
-786 PEEPEEEEVEKEGN
+786 PEEPEEEEIEKEGN

-848 DVERDGEGKCEENP
+848 DVERDGEGKCEENS

-880 YYQKHALNNYRSRF
+880 YYQKHTFNNYRSRF

-928 SRSLDTAETLDLE
+928 SRSLDTAETLELE
-941 LSESHLAPG
+941 LSNSHLAQG
-950 YMESDELQAQQE
+950 YIESDELQTQQE
-962 DSDEEEEEEW
+962 DSDEEEEW

-979 LYTEPPGA
+979 LYTEPPVA

-992 WAPCPF
+992 WASCPL
-998 PMGTSPAWISSSQSD
+998 PVGPGPACINTSQLN
-1013 GPSSQ
+1013 GPSSK
-1018 SPYGQAA
+1018 SPYGKSA
-1025 CCVPPSAMS
+1025 CCVPSVAMS
-1034 VLLSVPGPEPRAPGE
+1034 VLLSVPGPEPRVPRE
-1049 SGPQLA
+1049 SMPQLA
-1055 RPSHLPLPIGPCYNL
+1055 RPVHLPLPMGPCYNL
-1070 QPQASQSA
+1070 QPQASQSV
-1078 RARPRDMLLP
+1078 RARPRDVLLSV
-1088 ANEPSCSSSS
+1088 NEPSCSFSS
-1098 GGFGPSPL
+1098 GGFSRSPL
-1106 PQAKPVG
+1106 PQTKPVG

-1118 PQLPRVRPELPQPQP
+1118 PQLPRVQPQP

-1140 LNLAKERAG
+1140 LDLSKDMAE
-1149 QGACLPTSYSST
+1149 QGACLPTSNAST
-1161 AVKGNLAE
+1161 AMNGNLAE

>member
-1 METRKDEAAQAKGAA
+1 METRKDEVVQAKGAA
-16 ASVDTQDQGAEKG
+16 ASLDTQDQGAEKG
-29 AQNKATET
+29 GKHKAAET
-37 TEGPASEPPLSG
+37 TEGPASEPPSSG

-81 SGKGSSKKGL
+81 SGKGSAKKGL
-91 SKSKTHDGLSEAA
+91 SKSKTHDGLSETAC
-104 RSHEDIV
+104 SHEDIV
-111 GEGPGLSLP
+111 SEGTGLSLP
-120 LPESPCQLPSSQSAH
+120 LSESPCQLPSSQSAH

-140 GSKHKTSSVVAAV
+140 GSRHKMSVAGATE
-153 DKAGAEKVSSV
+153 KAGIEKAPSV
-164 PKPKK
+164 TKPKK

-179 RHRKNKVSGAEQR
+179 RHRKSKISGAEQS
-192 EPKAKGPEEA
+192 EPGAKGPEGA
-202 RARPREHVSSV
+202 RARPHEHMSSA
-213 LPSHAEETLPDLRKE
+213 LLSHAEKTLQAPRKE
-228 NAKPQDV
+228 NANPQDA
-235 PGPNVSS
+235 PGSIVSS
-242 ASEPSVA
+242 APEISPA
-249 AAEKTACEDPEK
+249 AMEKTACKDPEK
-261 PVGSCASALLQ
+261 PTEVCASALLQ
-272 PSPAA
+272 PKPVP
-277 EASGPEEPQSPE
+277 EANGLEEPHSPE
-289 TGEKVVAGEANPPN
+289 TGEKVVVGEIIPPSV
-303 GPVGDQLSLLFG
+303 PVGDQLSLLFG

-355 GTKRSSCMVTYQGG
+355 GTKRSSCLVTYQGG
-369 GEEMALPDD
+369 GEEMALPDED
-378 DDEEDEEEE
+378 DEEEE
-387 EDEEVELEEEEEEA
+387 EEEEVELEEVGKEVKA
-401 KVEEDDDLEYL
+401 EEDDDLEYL
-412 WASGQMYPRPNMNVG
+412 WASAQMYPRPNVNLG
-427 YQPTTSPGHQG
+427 YHPTTSPGHHS
-438 YVLFDPV
+438 YMLFDPV
-445 RSYPG
+445 QPYPG

-457 TPQSDQQESAPNSDE
+457 TPQSDQQDSAPNSDE

-485 SGEALGLIR
+485 SGETLGLVR

-513 PDDSLEESPP
+513 PDDSLENSPP
-523 GDDCLYDLHGRS
+523 GDDCLYDLHGHS
-535 SEIFDPFLNL
+535 SEIFDPFLNFE
-545 QPFSSSR
+545 PFSSSR

-597 EAYTKEA
+597 EA
-604 RARDAYARGAHPQE
+604 H
-618 AHIREARSREACA
+618 A
-631 REACAREACAR
+631 REGHTQETHVREVRVQESCT
-642 EARAREACAREARAR
+642 R

-664 QAREARA
+664 QAREACA
-671 REAQIREVQAW
+671 REAQVREVQARQ
-682 PEKPIIEYQR
+682 EKPIMEYQM
-692 RPLGPSVMGLVTGKS
+692 RPLGPSVMGLVVGAS
-707 GTSQTSH
+707 GASQTSH

-719 AFPATAGS
+719 AFPATSSS

-834 NLPELPPM
+834 NLPQLPPM

-880 YYQKHALNNYRSRF
+880 YYQKHTFNNYRSQF

-904 LPRYLGLPGMHPRP
+904 LPRYLGLPGMYPRP

-928 SRSLDTAETLDLE
+928 SRSLDTAETLELE
-941 LSESHLAPG
+941 LSNSHLAQG

-962 DSDEEEEEEW
+962 DSDEEEEEEEW
-972 GRDSPLS
+972 DRDSPLS

-992 WAPCPF
+992 WAPCPL
-998 PMGTSPAWISSSQSD
+998 PVGPGPAWINTGQLD

-1025 CCVPPSAMS
+1025 CCIPPVAMS
-1034 VLLSVPGPEPRAPGE
+1034 VLLSVPGPESRAPGE

-1055 RPSHLPLPIGPCYNL
+1055 RPSHLPLPMGPCYNL
-1070 QPQASQSA
+1070 QPHASQSV
-1078 RARPRDMLLP
+1078 RARPRDVLLP
-1088 ANEPSCSSSS
+1088 VDEPSCSSSS
-1098 GGFGPSPL
+1098 GGFSPSPL

-1118 PQLPRVRPELPQPQP
+1118 PQLPRVRPQP

-1140 LNLAKERAG
+1140 LDLSKERAE
-1149 QGACLPTSYSST
+1149 QGASLPTSYSST
-1161 AVKGNLAE
+1161 AMNGNLAE

>member
-1 METRKDEAAQAKGAA
+1 METQKDEAGQVKGTPD
-16 ASVDTQDQGAEKG
+16 SRDTQDQGAEKG
-29 AQNKATET
+29 AKNKTTET

-81 SGKGSSKKGL
+81 SGKGNSKKGL
-91 SKSKTHDGLSEAA
+91 NKSKTHDGLSEAA
-104 RSHEDIV
+104 QGPEDVVI
-111 GEGPGLSLP
+111 EETGLSVP
-120 LPESPCQLPSSQSAH
+120 LPKSPSQFPSSQSAH
-135 GALET
+135 GALEI
-140 GSKHKTSSVVAAV
+140 GSRRKTSGTEATE
-153 DKAGAEKVSSV
+153 KAGVV
-164 PKPKK
+164 HKPKK

-179 RHRKNKVSGAEQR
+179 RHRKSKVSETDQNGPGAKDLEGARTQSHEQ
-192 EPKAKGPEEA
+192 
-202 RARPREHVSSV
+202 VSSAS
-213 LPSHAEETLPDLRKE
+213 LPSSEEIFQAARKE
-228 NAKPQDV
+228 NAKPQDA
-235 PGPNVSS
+235 PGPKISPALEHFS
-242 ASEPSVA
+242 PTTD
-249 AAEKTACEDPEK
+249 KTACKNPEK
-261 PVGSCASALLQ
+261 LTRTCASEFIQ
-272 PSPAA
+272 PKPVP
-277 EASGPEEPQSPE
+277 EASGLEDSHTSE
-289 TGEKVVAGEANPPN
+289 TEDKVVTGEANIPN

-355 GTKRSSCMVTYQGG
+355 GTKRSSCLVTYQGG

-378 DDEEDEEEE
+378 DDNEEE
-387 EDEEVELEEEEEEA
+387 EDEEVELEDEEEEV
-401 KVEEDDDLEYL
+401 KDGEEDGDLEYL
-412 WASGQMYPRPNMNVG
+412 WANAQIYPRSNLNLG
-427 YQPTTSPGHQG
+427 YHTATSPSHQG
-438 YVLFDPV
+438 YMLLDPV
-445 RSYPG
+445 QSYPSLG
-450 LAPGDLL
+450 PAELL

-485 SGEALGLIR
+485 SGEALGLVH

-513 PDDSLEESPP
+513 PDDSLENSPP
-523 GDDCLYDLHGRS
+523 GDDCLYDLHGRG
-535 SEIFDPFLNL
+535 SEMFGPFLNL
-545 QPFSSSR
+545 EPFSSR

-565 TIQKQ
+565 AIQKQ

-579 QLEAREAR
+579 QREA
-587 EARAREAHTR
+587 
-597 EAYTKEA
+597 
-604 RARDAYARGAHPQE
+604 Q
-618 AHIREARSREACA
+618 EACA
-631 REACAREACAR
+631 REAHAREAYAR
-642 EARAREACAREARAR
+642 DNHPRESYGRDVRT
-657 EACAREA
+657 REA
-664 QAREARA
+664 QAREVH
-671 REAQIREVQAW
+671 AQEGRIRETQVRQ
-682 PEKPIIEYQR
+682 EKPVLEYQM
-692 RPLGPSVMGLVTGKS
+692 RPLGPSVMGLVAGNS
-707 GTSQTSH
+707 GASQTSH

-719 AFPATAGS
+719 AFPSTSSS

-775 SPRRAYPTYSP
+775 SPRRAYPSYSP
-786 PEEPEEEEVEKEGN
+786 PEEPEEEEDEKEGN

-862 EFHNDEDLAASLE
+862 EFHNDEDLTASLE

-880 YYQKHALNNYRSRF
+880 YYHKHAFNSYHSRF

-904 LPRYLGLPGMHPRP
+904 LPRYLGLPGIHPRP

-928 SRSLDTAETLDLE
+928 SRSLDNAETLEME
-941 LSESHLAPG
+941 LSNSHLAQG
-950 YMESDELQAQQE
+950 YLESDELQAHQE
-962 DSDEEEEEEW
+962 DSDEEGEEEEGEW

-987 YDWPA
+987 YDWPT
-992 WAPCPF
+992 WARCPL
-998 PMGTSPAWISSSQSD
+998 PLEPDPAWISPSQLD
-1013 GPSSQ
+1013 EPFSQ
-1018 SPYGQAA
+1018 ASYGQAT
-1025 CCVPPSAMS
+1025 CCVPPVAMA
-1034 VLLSVPGPEPRAPGE
+1034 LSGPGLPRAPGE
-1049 SGPQLA
+1049 TLSQLS
-1055 RPSHLPLPIGPCYNL
+1055 RPSHLPLPMGPCYNL
-1070 QPQASQSA
+1070 QSQASQSG
-1078 RARPRDMLLP
+1078 RARPRDVLLP
-1088 ANEPSCSSSS
+1088 VDEPSCTSLS
-1098 GGFGPSPL
+1098 GGNSL
-1106 PQAKPVG
+1106 SQAKPVG

-1118 PQLPRVRPELPQPQP
+1118 PQLPRVRPEPLQLQPN
-1133 IHYGASS
+1133 HYRASNLDLSKERGEQGASLS
-1140 LNLAKERAG
+1140 
-1149 QGACLPTSYSST
+1149 TSYSST
-1161 AVKGNLAE
+1161 AMNGNLAK

>member
-1 METRKDEAAQAKGAA
+1 METQKDEAAQAKGAA
-16 ASVDTQDQGAEKG
+16 TSGSTREQTAEKG
-29 AQNKATET
+29 AKNKAAEA
-37 TEGPASEPPLSG
+37 TEGPTSEPSSSG

-104 RSHEDIV
+104 HGPEDV
-111 GEGPGLSLP
+111 VSEGTGFSLP
-120 LPESPCQLPSSQSAH
+120 LPELPCQFPSSQSAH

-140 GSKHKTSSVVAAV
+140 GSRCKTSVAGATEKAV
-153 DKAGAEKVSSV
+153 AEKVPSM

-179 RHRKNKVSGAEQR
+179 RHRKSKVTGAEQS
-192 EPKAKGPEEA
+192 EPGAKGPERV
-202 RARPREHVSSV
+202 RARPHEHMSSAPQV
-213 LPSHAEETLPDLRKE
+213 PCFEETFQAPRKE
-228 NAKPQDV
+228 NANPQDA
-235 PGPNVSS
+235 PGPKVSPTP
-242 ASEPSVA
+242 EPSPPA
-249 AAEKTACEDPEK
+249 TEKMACKDPEK
-261 PVGSCASALLQ
+261 PMEACASAHVQ
-272 PSPAA
+272 PKPAP
-277 EASGPEEPQSPE
+277 EASSLEEPHSPE
-289 TGEKVVAGEANPPN
+289 TGEKVVAGEVNPPN
-303 GPVGDQLSLLFG
+303 GPVGDPLSLLFG

-355 GTKRSSCMVTYQGG
+355 GTKRSSCLVTYQGG

-378 DDEEDEEEE
+378 DDEEEEEE
-387 EDEEVELEEEEEEA
+387 EEEVELEEEEEEV
-401 KVEEDDDLEYL
+401 KEEEEDDDLEYL
-412 WASGQMYPRPNMNVG
+412 WETAQMYPRPNMNLG
-427 YQPTTSPGHQG
+427 YHPTTSPGHHG
-438 YVLFDPV
+438 HMLLDPV

-450 LAPGDLL
+450 LAPGELL

-485 SGEALGLIR
+485 SGEALGLVR

-513 PDDSLEESPP
+513 PDDSLENSPP

-535 SEIFDPFLNL
+535 SEMFVPFLNFE
-545 QPFSSSR
+545 PFSSSR

-579 QLEAREAR
+579 QLEAQ
-587 EARAREAHTR
+587 EARAREAHAREAHAREAYTR
-597 EAYTKEA
+597 EAYGRE
-604 RARDAYARGAHPQE
+604 AYARE
-618 AHIREARSREACA
+618 AHTWEAHGREART
-631 REACAREACAR
+631 
-642 EARAREACAREARAR
+642 
-657 EACAREA
+657 REA
-664 QAREARA
+664 QAREVRSRETQVRETQAR
-671 REAQIREVQAW
+671 Q
-682 PEKPIIEYQR
+682 EKPILEYQM
-692 RPLGPSVMGLVTGKS
+692 RPLGPSVMGLAAGVS
-707 GTSQTSH
+707 GTSQISH
-714 RGTTS
+714 RGITS
-719 AFPATAGS
+719 AFPTTASS

-740 FEGTCSKKDQ
+740 YEGTCSKKDQ

-786 PEEPEEEEVEKEGN
+786 PEDPEEEEVEKEGN

-880 YYQKHALNNYRSRF
+880 YYHKHAFNNYHSRF

-904 LPRYLGLPGMHPRP
+904 LPRYLGLPGLHPRP

-928 SRSLDTAETLDLE
+928 SRSLDTAETLEME
-941 LSESHLAPG
+941 LSNSHLVQG
-950 YMESDELQAQQE
+950 YLESDELQAQQE
-962 DSDEEEEEEW
+962 DSDEEDEEEEEGEW
-972 GRDSPLS
+972 SRDSPLS

-992 WAPCPF
+992 WAPCPL
-998 PMGTSPAWISSSQSD
+998 PVGPGPAWISPNQLD
-1013 GPSSQ
+1013 RPSSQ
-1018 SPYGQAA
+1018 SPYRQAT
-1025 CCVPPSAMS
+1025 CCIPPMTTSIS
-1034 VLLSVPGPEPRAPGE
+1034 LSVPESRAPGE

-1055 RPSHLPLPIGPCYNL
+1055 RPSHLHLPMGPCYNL
-1070 QPQASQSA
+1070 QPQASQSM
-1078 RARPRDMLLP
+1078 RARPRDVLLP
-1088 ANEPSCSSSS
+1088 VDEPSCSSSS
-1098 GGFGPSPL
+1098 GGFSPSPL

-1118 PQLPRVRPELPQPQP
+1118 PQLPRVRPEHPQPQP
-1133 IHYGASS
+1133 THYGPSS
-1140 LNLAKERAG
+1140 LDLSKERAE
-1149 QGACLPTSYSST
+1149 QGASLATSYSST
-1161 AVKGNLAE
+1161 AMNGNLAK

>member
-1 METRKDEAAQAKGAA
+1 MEIGKDESSQAKGAA
-16 ASVDTQDQGAEKG
+16 ASMDAQDQGEEKG
-29 AQNKATET
+29 AKNKATEM
-37 TEGPASEPPLSG
+37 TEEPASEPPPSG

-63 KKGICTLPSFFG
+63 RKGICTLPSFFG
-75 GGRSKG
+75 GGRSKS
-81 SGKGSSKKGL
+81 SGKGINKKGL
-91 SKSKTHDGLSEAA
+91 SKSKTHHGLTEAA
-104 RSHEDIV
+104 HGPEDIV
-111 GEGPGLSLP
+111 HEGTRFALP
-120 LPESPCQLPSSQSAH
+120 FPELPCQLPSSQSAH
-135 GALET
+135 GVLET
-140 GSKHKTSSVVAAV
+140 GSRCKMSVAGATDSV
-153 DKAGAEKVSSV
+153 GAEKVPSV

-179 RHRKNKVSGAEQR
+179 RHRKNRVSGVEQSKLGAK
-192 EPKAKGPEEA
+192 EPEGAT
-202 RARPREHVSSV
+202 ARPHEHVSSAL
-213 LPSHAEETLPDLRKE
+213 LPHAEDIPQTPRKE
-228 NAKPQDV
+228 NAKTQDV
-235 PGPNVSS
+235 PRPEISLVTESFP
-242 ASEPSVA
+242 AVT
-249 AAEKTACEDPEK
+249 EKTACKDPEK
-261 PVGSCASALLQ
+261 PIEVYASALLQ
-272 PSPAA
+272 PKAA
-277 EASGPEEPQSPE
+277 SEASGPEEPHSPE
-289 TGEKVVAGEANPPN
+289 TEEKMVAEEVNPPN

-355 GTKRSSCMVTYQGG
+355 GTKRSSCLVTYQGG

-378 DDEEDEEEE
+378 EEEEEE
-387 EDEEVELEEEEEEA
+387 EDEEVELEEEEEDVKE
-401 KVEEDDDLEYL
+401 EEDYDLEYL
-412 WASGQMYPRPNMNVG
+412 WASAQMYPRPNLNLGYHPVPSSGEHGYILLDSVG
-427 YQPTTSPGHQG
+427 
-438 YVLFDPV
+438 
-445 RSYPG
+445 SYPG

-485 SGEALGLIR
+485 SGETLGLVR

-513 PDDSLEESPP
+513 PDDSLETSPP
-523 GDDCLYDLHGRS
+523 MDDCLYDLHGRS
-535 SEIFDPFLNL
+535 SEIFEPFLNFE
-545 QPFSSSR
+545 PFSSSR

-579 QLEAREAR
+579 QLEAQEAQEAR
-587 EARAREAHTR
+587 VREVHTR
-597 EAYTKEA
+597 EAYTQETHA
-604 RARDAYARGAHPQE
+604 RETNAQE
-618 AHIREARSREACA
+618 AHIREIQA
-631 REACAREACAR
+631 REAFAREVCV
-642 EARAREACAREARAR
+642 
-657 EACAREA
+657 REA
-664 QAREARA
+664 QAQEAHPQ
-671 REAQIREVQAW
+671 EVQVQEVQARQ
-682 PEKPIIEYQR
+682 EKPIMEYQI
-692 RPLGPSVMGLVTGKS
+692 RPLGPSVMGLVAGTS
-707 GTSQTSH
+707 GASQTSH

-719 AFPATAGS
+719 AFPATASS

-740 FEGTCSKKDQ
+740 FEGICSKKDQ

-775 SPRRAYPTYSP
+775 SPRKAYPTYSP

-811 FTSNGNLFSSM
+811 FTSIGNLFSSM

-880 YYQKHALNNYRSRF
+880 YYQKHMLTNYHSRF

-928 SRSLDTAETLDLE
+928 SRSLDTTDTLELE
-941 LSESHLAPG
+941 LSNSHLGQG
-950 YMESDELQAQQE
+950 YMASDELQVQQE
-962 DSDEEEEEEW
+962 DSNEEEEEW
-972 GRDSPLS
+972 ERDSPLS

-992 WAPCPF
+992 WALCPL
-998 PMGTSPAWISSSQSD
+998 PMGPGPAWISPSQLDESS
-1013 GPSSQ
+1013 GP
-1018 SPYGQAA
+1018 SPYGQTA
-1025 CCVPPSAMS
+1025 CCIPSVAMS
-1034 VLLSVPGPEPRAPGE
+1034 MLLSVPGPEPRVPGI
-1049 SGPQLA
+1049 SRHQLA
-1055 RPSHLPLPIGPCYNL
+1055 RPSHLPLPMVPCYNL
-1070 QPQASQSA
+1070 QPQASQSI
-1078 RARPRDMLLP
+1078 RARPQDMLLP
-1088 ANEPSCSSSS
+1088 VDEPSCSSSS
-1098 GGFGPSPL
+1098 GGLSPSPL
-1106 PQAKPVG
+1106 SQAKPVG
-1113 ITHGI
+1113 ITPGI
-1118 PQLPRVRPELPQPQP
+1118 PQLPRVCPEPQQPQS
-1133 IHYGASS
+1133 IHYRAFSLDLSKEMAEQGAS
-1140 LNLAKERAG
+1140 
-1149 QGACLPTSYSST
+1149 LPTSYSST
-1161 AVKGNLAE
+1161 AVNGNLAE

>member
-1 METRKDEAAQAKGAA
+1 METQKDEVVQIKGAS
-16 ASVDTQDQGAEKG
+16 ASTVTEDRGAEKG
-29 AQNKATET
+29 AKNKTTET
-37 TEGPASEPPLSG
+37 TEGPTSEPPLSG

-81 SGKGSSKKGL
+81 SGKGNSKKGL
-91 SKSKTHDGLSEAA
+91 NKSKTHDGLSEA
-104 RSHEDIV
+104 SHGPEDVVI
-111 GEGPGLSLP
+111 EETGLSLSK
-120 LPESPCQLPSSQSAH
+120 SPSQFPSSQSVH
-135 GALET
+135 GTLEI
-140 GSKHKTSSVVAAV
+140 GPRCKTSVAEATE
-153 DKAGAEKVSSV
+153 KAGVEKVPSV
-164 PKPKK
+164 HKPKK

-179 RHRKNKVSGAEQR
+179 RHRKSKVSGADQGGLG
-192 EPKAKGPEEA
+192 AKELEGA
-202 RARPREHVSSV
+202 RTRSQENVSSIS
-213 LPSHAEETLPDLRKE
+213 LPSCEEIFPTARKE
-228 NAKPQDV
+228 NAKSQDA
-235 PGPNVSS
+235 PGPKVS
-242 ASEPSVA
+242 PSLEHFSPIT
-249 AAEKTACEDPEK
+249 EKTACKNPEK
-261 PVGSCASALLQ
+261 LTRTCVSEFMQPKPV
-272 PSPAA
+272 
-277 EASGPEEPQSPE
+277 PE
-289 TGEKVVAGEANPPN
+289 TGSQEETHTSETEEKVVTGEVNPPN

-355 GTKRSSCMVTYQGG
+355 GTKRSSCLVTYQGG

-378 DDEEDEEEE
+378 DDNEEEE
-387 EDEEVELEEEEEEA
+387 NEEVELGDEEDEA
-401 KVEEDDDLEYL
+401 KDGEEDDDLEYL
-412 WASGQMYPRPNMNVG
+412 WASAQIYPRSNLNVG
-427 YQPTTSPGHQG
+427 YHTATSPSHQG
-438 YVLFDPV
+438 YMLLDPV
-445 RSYPG
+445 RSYPNLG
-450 LAPGDLL
+450 PGELL

-485 SGEALGLIR
+485 SREALGIVH

-505 DALYEFYE
+505 DALYEFYV
-513 PDDSLEESPP
+513 PDDSLENSPP
-523 GDDCLYDLHGRS
+523 GDDCLYDLHGHN
-535 SEIFDPFLNL
+535 SETCGPFLNFE
-545 QPFSSSR
+545 PFSSR

-579 QLEAREAR
+579 QLEV
-587 EARAREAHTR
+587 
-597 EAYTKEA
+597 
-604 RARDAYARGAHPQE
+604 Q
-618 AHIREARSREACA
+618 EACA
-631 REACAREACAR
+631 REANARETYAR
-642 EARAREACAREARAR
+642 DTHPRESYNRDVRV
-657 EACAREA
+657 REA
-664 QAREARA
+664 QAREVHTQESRA
-671 REAQIREVQAW
+671 CENQVRQ
-682 PEKPIIEYQR
+682 EKPILEYQM
-692 RPLGPSVMGLVTGKS
+692 RPLGPSVMGLVVGTS

-719 AFPATAGS
+719 AFPATSSS

-775 SPRRAYPTYSP
+775 SPRRAYPSYSP
-786 PEEPEEEEVEKEGN
+786 PEEPEEEDEKEGN

-862 EFHNDEDLAASLE
+862 EFHNDEDLTASLE

-880 YYQKHALNNYRSRF
+880 YYHKHAFNSYHSRF

-904 LPRYLGLPGMHPRP
+904 LPRYLGLPGIHPRP
-918 PPAAMALNRR
+918 PPAAMTLNRR
-928 SRSLDTAETLDLE
+928 SRSLDNAETPDLE
-941 LSESHLAPG
+941 LSSSHLAQG
-950 YMESDELQAQQE
+950 YMESDELQAHQE
-962 DSDEEEEEEW
+962 DSDEEGEEEEGEW
-972 GRDSPLS
+972 GQDSPLS

-987 YDWPA
+987 YDWPT
-992 WAPCPF
+992 WARCPL
-998 PMGTSPAWISSSQSD
+998 PLEPDPAWITPSQLDEPFNQSS
-1013 GPSSQ
+1013 
-1018 SPYGQAA
+1018 YGQAT
-1025 CCVPPSAMS
+1025 CCIPPVAMP
-1034 VLLSVPGPEPRAPGE
+1034 VSVPGLPRAPGD
-1049 SGPQLA
+1049 SLPHLA
-1055 RPSHLPLPIGPCYNL
+1055 RPSHLPLPMGPCYNL
-1070 QPQASQSA
+1070 QSQASQSG
-1078 RARPRDMLLP
+1078 RARPRDVLLP
-1088 ANEPSCSSSS
+1088 VDEPSCSSTS
-1098 GGFGPSPL
+1098 GANSL
-1106 PQAKPVG
+1106 SRAKSVG

-1118 PQLPRVRPELPQPQP
+1118 PQLPRVRPESLQLQPS
-1133 IHYGASS
+1133 HYRASNRDLSKERGEQGASLS
-1140 LNLAKERAG
+1140 
-1149 QGACLPTSYSST
+1149 TIYSST
-1161 AVKGNLAE
+1161 AMNGNLAK

>member
-1 METRKDEAAQAKGAA
+1 METQKDEAAQVKGAA
-16 ASVDTQDQGAEKG
+16 ASVDTQDQGEEKG
-29 AQNKATET
+29 AKNKAAEM
-37 TEGPASEPPLSG
+37 TEGPASELPSSG

-63 KKGICTLPSFFG
+63 KKGICTLPSLFG

-104 RSHEDIV
+104 HGPEYIV
-111 GEGPGLSLP
+111 SERTSLSLP
-120 LPESPCQLPSSQSAH
+120 LPESRCQLPSSQSAH
-135 GALET
+135 GALEA
-140 GSKHKTSSVVAAV
+140 GSRCKTSMAAATE
-153 DKAGAEKVSSV
+153 KAGAQKAPSV

-179 RHRKNKVSGAEQR
+179 RHRKSKVSGSEQS
-192 EPKAKGPEEA
+192 EPGAKGPEGT
-202 RARPREHVSSV
+202 RVRPHEHVSSA
-213 LPSHAEETLPDLRKE
+213 LLSHTEETLQAPRKE
-228 NAKPQDV
+228 NAKPQDA
-235 PGPNVSS
+235 PWPKVSS
-242 ASEPSVA
+242 APEPSPA
-249 AAEKTACEDPEK
+249 ATEKTACKDPEK
-261 PVGSCASALLQ
+261 PRACEGYASALLQ
-272 PSPAA
+272 PKAVPG
-277 EASGPEEPQSPE
+277 ASGPEEPHSPE
-289 TGEKVVAGEANPPN
+289 TGEKVEAREVNPPN

-355 GTKRSSCMVTYQGG
+355 GTKRSSCLVTYQGG
-369 GEEMALPDD
+369 GEEMALPD
-378 DDEEDEEEE
+378 EEEE
-387 EDEEVELEEEEEEA
+387 EEVELEEEEEV
-401 KVEEDDDLEYL
+401 KEEGDDNLEYL
-412 WASGQMYPRPNMNVG
+412 WASAQMYPRPNLNLG
-427 YQPTTSPGHQG
+427 YHPTTPPGHHG
-438 YVLFDPV
+438 YILLDPV

-485 SGEALGLIR
+485 SGEALGLVH

-513 PDDSLEESPP
+513 PDDSLENSPP
-523 GDDCLYDLHGRS
+523 GDDCLYDLHGHS
-535 SEIFDPFLNL
+535 SEIFDPFLNFE
-545 QPFSSSR
+545 PFSSSR

-570 LLYWELRRE
+570 LLYWELQRE
-579 QLEAREAR
+579 QLEAQEAR
-587 EARAREAHTR
+587 ETHAREAHTR
-597 EAYTKEA
+597 EAYT
-604 RARDAYARGAHPQE
+604 QE
-618 AHIREARSREACA
+618 AHA
-631 REACAREACAR
+631 REAHAQEAHTREVHVREAQAREAYV
-642 EARAREACAREARAR
+642 R

-664 QAREARA
+664 QTQEARA
-671 REAQIREVQAW
+671 RGAQVRELQARQ
-682 PEKPIIEYQR
+682 EKPIMEYKM
-692 RPLGPSVMGLVTGKS
+692 RPLGPSVMGLVAGAS
-707 GTSQTSH
+707 GASQTSQ

-719 AFPATAGS
+719 AFPATGSS

-740 FEGTCSKKDQ
+740 FEGSCSKKDQ
-750 STCLMQLFQSD
+750 STCLMHLFQSD

-786 PEEPEEEEVEKEGN
+786 PEEPEDEEVEKEGN

-880 YYQKHALNNYRSRF
+880 YYQKHAFDNYRSRF

-928 SRSLDTAETLDLE
+928 SRSLDTADTLELE
-941 LSESHLAPG
+941 LSSSHLAQG

-992 WAPCPF
+992 WAPCPL
-998 PMGTSPAWISSSQSD
+998 PVGSLPSWISHSQLD
-1013 GPSSQ
+1013 GASSQ

-1025 CCVPPSAMS
+1025 CCVPPVPMS
-1034 VLLSVPGPEPRAPGE
+1034 MLLSVLGPESRAHGE

-1055 RPSHLPLPIGPCYNL
+1055 RPSHLPLPMGPCYNL
-1070 QPQASQSA
+1070 QPRASQSM
-1078 RARPRDMLLP
+1078 RARPRDVLLP
-1088 ANEPSCSSSS
+1088 IHEPSCSSSS
-1098 GGFGPSPL
+1098 GGLSPSPL
-1106 PQAKPVG
+1106 PHAKPVG
-1113 ITHGI
+1113 ITLGI
-1118 PQLPRVRPELPQPQP
+1118 PQLPSIRPETPQPQP
-1133 IHYGASS
+1133 IHYEVSS
-1140 LNLAKERAG
+1140 LDLSKERAE
-1149 QGACLPTSYSST
+1149 QGASLPTSYSST
-1161 AVKGNLAE
+1161 AVNGNLAE

>member
-1 METRKDEAAQAKGAA
+1 METGKDEASQTKEAV
-16 ASVDTQDQGAEKG
+16 ASMDTQDQRAEKG
-29 AQNKATET
+29 AKNKAAEI
-37 TEGPASEPPLSG
+37 TEGTVSEPPSSG
-49 PGRLKKTAMKLFGG
+49 PGRLRKTAMKLFGG

-81 SGKGSSKKGL
+81 SGKSFSKKDL
-91 SKSKTHDGLSEAA
+91 SKSKTHDGLNEAA
-104 RSHEDIV
+104 CGPEDIV
-111 GEGPGLSLP
+111 IEGTSFALP

-135 GALET
+135 GVLET
-140 GSKHKTSSVVAAV
+140 GSRCKTSAAGATE
-153 DKAGAEKVSSV
+153 KAGAEKAPSV

-179 RHRKNKVSGAEQR
+179 RHRKSKVSGAEQS
-192 EPKAKGPEEA
+192 ELGAKGPRGA
-202 RARPREHVSSV
+202 RARPQEHVNSAI
-213 LPSHAEETLPDLRKE
+213 LAHTEDILQAPRKE
-228 NAKPQDV
+228 NAKPQNSTGPKVTLV
-235 PGPNVSS
+235 P
-242 ASEPSVA
+242 EPSPAVT
-249 AAEKTACEDPEK
+249 EKTACKDPEK
-261 PVGSCASALLQ
+261 PKEAYASALLQ
-272 PSPAA
+272 PKPAS
-277 EASGPEEPQSPE
+277 ESTGLEEYHSSE
-289 TGEKVVAGEANPPN
+289 TGEKVEAEEVNPPN
-303 GPVGDQLSLLFG
+303 GHVGDQLSLLFG

-355 GTKRSSCMVTYQGG
+355 GTKRSSCLVTYQGG

-378 DDEEDEEEE
+378 DDEEEEEE
-387 EDEEVELEEEEEEA
+387 EEEELELEEEEEGA
-401 KVEEDDDLEYL
+401 KEEEDYDLEYL
-412 WASGQMYPRPNMNVG
+412 WASAQIYSRSNLNLG
-427 YQPTTSPGHQG
+427 YHPVTSPGHHD
-438 YVLFDPV
+438 YMLLDSI

-457 TPQSDQQESAPNSDE
+457 TPQSDQQDSAPNSDE

-485 SGEALGLIR
+485 SGEALGLVR

-513 PDDSLEESPP
+513 PDDSLETSPP
-523 GDDCLYDLHGRS
+523 VDDCLYDLHGHS
-535 SEIFDPFLNL
+535 SEIFDPFLNFE
-545 QPFSSSR
+545 PFSSSR

-579 QLEAREAR
+579 QLEAREAQ
-587 EARAREAHTR
+587 EARARGAHAR
-597 EAYTKEA
+597 EAYTQQTHA
-604 RARDAYARGAHPQE
+604 RETHAREVHV
-618 AHIREARSREACA
+618 RETQA
-631 REACAREACAR
+631 REAY
-642 EARAREACAREARAR
+642 
-657 EACAREA
+657 AREA
-664 QAREARA
+664 QAREAH
-671 REAQIREVQAW
+671 AQESQVQEVQAW
-682 PEKPIIEYQR
+682 QEKPIMEYQM
-692 RPLGPSVMGLVTGKS
+692 RPLGPSVMGLVAGVS
-707 GTSQTSH
+707 RASQTSH
-714 RGTTS
+714 RRTTS
-719 AFPATAGS
+719 AFPATASS

-740 FEGTCSKKDQ
+740 FEGICSKKDQ

-761 AMFEPDMQEANFGG
+761 AMFEPDMQEASFGG

-811 FTSNGNLFSSM
+811 FTSSGNIFSSM

-862 EFHNDEDLAASLE
+862 EFHNDDLAASLE

-880 YYQKHALNNYRSRF
+880 YYQKHTFSNYHSRF

-928 SRSLDTAETLDLE
+928 SRSLDTAETLELE
-941 LSESHLAPG
+941 LSNSHLAQG
-950 YMESDELQAQQE
+950 YIVSDELHAQQE
-962 DSDEEEEEEW
+962 DSNEEEEEEW

-992 WAPCPF
+992 WASCALPVGP
-998 PMGTSPAWISSSQSD
+998 GPAWITPNQLDGSS
-1013 GPSSQ
+1013 GQ
-1018 SPYGQAA
+1018 SPYACQQAT
-1025 CCVPPSAMS
+1025 CCIPPVAMS
-1034 VLLSVPGPEPRAPGE
+1034 MLLSVPDLEPRAPGIFR
-1049 SGPQLA
+1049 PQLS
-1055 RPSHLPLPIGPCYNL
+1055 RPTHLPLPMVPCYNL
-1070 QPQASQSA
+1070 QPQASQSV
-1078 RARPRDMLLP
+1078 RARPQDMLLP
-1088 ANEPSCSSSS
+1088 IDEPSCSSSS
-1098 GGFGPSPL
+1098 GGFSPSPL
-1106 PQAKPVG
+1106 SQSKPVG
-1113 ITHGI
+1113 ITYGI
-1118 PQLPRVRPELPQPQP
+1118 PKLSRVQPEPQQPQT
-1133 IHYGASS
+1133 IHYRASS
-1140 LNLAKERAG
+1140 LDLSKEMAE
-1149 QGACLPTSYSST
+1149 QGASIPLPTSYSST
-1161 AVKGNLAE
+1161 AVNGKLAE

>member
-1 METRKDEAAQAKGAA
+1 METQKDEAAQARGAT
-16 ASVDTQDQGAEKG
+16 ASGDTQDQGAEKG
-29 AQNKATET
+29 AKKKTAEP
-37 TEGPASEPPLSG
+37 TEGPTSEPPSSG

-81 SGKGSSKKGL
+81 SGKGSSRKGL

-104 RSHEDIV
+104 HGPEEVVS
-111 GEGPGLSLP
+111 EGTGFPLP
-120 LPESPCQLPSSQSAH
+120 LPESPCGFPSSQSAH

-140 GSKHKTSSVVAAV
+140 GSRRKTSASGAPE
-153 DKAGAEKVSSV
+153 KAGDEKVPSM

-179 RHRKNKVSGAEQR
+179 RHRKSKVTGAEQN
-192 EPKAKGPEEA
+192 EPGAKEPEGTK
-202 RARPREHVSSV
+202 ARPHELVSSSPL
-213 LPSHAEETLPDLRKE
+213 LPSEESFQALRKE
-228 NAKPQDV
+228 NSKPQEA
-235 PGPNVSS
+235 PGPKVSPVP
-242 ASEPSVA
+242 EPSSPPT
-249 AAEKTACEDPEK
+249 EKMTCKDTEK
-261 PVGSCASALLQ
+261 LPGASAPVLVQ
-272 PSPAA
+272 PNSVP
-277 EASGPEEPQSPE
+277 EASSLEEPHSPE
-289 TGEKVVAGEANPPN
+289 TGEKVVAGDINPPG

-355 GTKRSSCMVTYQGG
+355 GTKRSSCLVTYQGG

-378 DDEEDEEEE
+378 DDDDEEEE
-387 EDEEVELEEEEEEA
+387 EEEEELEEEEEEV
-401 KVEEDDDLEYL
+401 KEEEEDNDLEYL
-412 WASGQMYPRPNMNVG
+412 WASAQMYPRPNMNLG
-427 YQPTTSPGHQG
+427 YPPTTSPGHHA
-438 YVLFDPV
+438 YMLLDPV

-450 LAPGDLL
+450 LAPGELL

-485 SGEALGLIR
+485 SGEALGLVR

-513 PDDSLEESPP
+513 PDDSLENSPP
-523 GDDCLYDLHGRS
+523 EDDCLYDLHGRS
-535 SEIFDPFLNL
+535 SEMFDPFLNFE
-545 QPFSSSR
+545 PFSSSR

-587 EARAREAHTR
+587 TREAH
-597 EAYTKEA
+597 
-604 RARDAYARGAHPQE
+604 
-618 AHIREARSREACA
+618 A
-631 REACAREACAR
+631 REACARETHSRDAHAR
-642 EARAREACAREARAR
+642 EPRAREAPARETRAR
-657 EACAREA
+657 EAPAR
-664 QAREARA
+664 Q
-671 REAQIREVQAW
+671 
-682 PEKPIIEYQR
+682 EKPVLEYQM
-692 RPLGPSVMGLVTGKS
+692 RPLGPSVMGLVAGAS
-707 GTSQTSH
+707 GASQTSY

-719 AFPATAGS
+719 AFPTTASS

-880 YYQKHALNNYRSRF
+880 YYHKHAFNNYRSRF

-928 SRSLDTAETLDLE
+928 SRSLDTAETLELE
-941 LSESHLAPG
+941 LSNSHLAQG
-950 YMESDELQAQQE
+950 YLESDELQAQQE
-962 DSDEEEEEEW
+962 DSDEEDEEEEEGEW

-992 WAPCPF
+992 WAPCPL
-998 PMGTSPAWISSSQSD
+998 PIGPGPAWMSPGQLD
-1013 GPSSQ
+1013 GVSSQ
-1018 SPYGQAA
+1018 SPYGQAT
-1025 CCVPPSAMS
+1025 CCVPPMAKP
-1034 VLLSVPGPEPRAPGE
+1034 VALSGPGPEPRAPEE

-1055 RPSHLPLPIGPCYNL
+1055 RPSHLPLPMGPCYNL
-1070 QPQASQSA
+1070 QPQASQSM
-1078 RARPRDMLLP
+1078 RARPRDVLLP
-1088 ANEPSCSSSS
+1088 VNEPSCSSGS
-1098 GGFGPSPL
+1098 GSFNPSPL

-1118 PQLPRVRPELPQPQP
+1118 PQLPRVRPELLQPRP
-1133 IHYGASS
+1133 SHYGASGLDLS
-1140 LNLAKERAG
+1140 KEKAE
-1149 QGACLPTSYSST
+1149 QGASLPTSYSST
-1161 AVKGNLAE
+1161 AVNGNLAK

>member
-1 METRKDEAAQAKGAA
+1 METQKDEAAQFKGAA

-29 AQNKATET
+29 AKNKAANM
-37 TEGPASEPPLSG
+37 TEGPALEPPSSG
-49 PGRLKKTAMKLFGG
+49 PGMLKKTAMKLFGG

-104 RSHEDIV
+104 CGHEDIV
-111 GEGPGLSLP
+111 SEGTGLSLP
-120 LPESPCQLPSSQSAH
+120 LPESPYEVPTSQSAH

-140 GSKHKTSSVVAAV
+140 GSRCKMSVSGATEKTGAK
-153 DKAGAEKVSSV
+153 KAPSG

-179 RHRKNKVSGAEQR
+179 HHRKSKVSRADQS
-192 EPKAKGPEEA
+192 EPRAKGLEGA
-202 RARPREHVSSV
+202 RARTPEHVSSAL
-213 LPSHAEETLPDLRKE
+213 LPHADETLQAQSKE
-228 NAKPQDV
+228 NAKLQDA
-235 PGPNVSS
+235 PGPKVSS
-242 ASEPSVA
+242 
-249 AAEKTACEDPEK
+249 TPE
-261 PVGSCASALLQ
+261 

-277 EASGPEEPQSPE
+277 TEKIAGKGPEKAMKACASGLLQPKPAPKTSGPEEPHSPE
-289 TGEKVVAGEANPPN
+289 TGEKLVAGKMNPAN
-303 GPVGDQLSLLFG
+303 GPVGDQLSFLFG

-355 GTKRSSCMVTYQGG
+355 GTKRSSCLVTYQGG

-378 DDEEDEEEE
+378 DDEE
-387 EDEEVELEEEEEEA
+387 EEEEEEMELEA
-401 KVEEDDDLEYL
+401 EEEEIKEEEDNDLEYL
-412 WASGQMYPRPNMNVG
+412 WASAPMYPRHNLNVD
-427 YQPTTSPGHQG
+427 YHSITSPDQHS
-438 YVLFDPV
+438 YMLLDPV
-445 RSYPG
+445 KSYPG

-485 SGEALGLIR
+485 SGEALSLVH

-513 PDDSLEESPP
+513 PDDNIEKSPC
-523 GDDCLYDLHGRS
+523 GGDCLYDLHGHS
-535 SEIFDPFLNL
+535 SEIFDPFLNFE
-545 QPFSSSR
+545 PFSSSR

-570 LLYWELRRE
+570 LLYWEFQRE
-579 QLEAREAR
+579 QLEAQEACAQKSHPRDGRET
-587 EARAREAHTR
+587 HT
-597 EAYTKEA
+597 
-604 RARDAYARGAHPQE
+604 QE
-618 AHIREARSREACA
+618 AHIREAQVQESYAWEACPQEASA
-631 REACAREACAR
+631 RETQ
-642 EARAREACAREARAR
+642 
-657 EACAREA
+657 A
-664 QAREARA
+664 QEVW
-671 REAQIREVQAW
+671 AQEQ
-682 PEKPIIEYQR
+682 KPIIEYQK
-692 RPLGPSVMGLVTGKS
+692 RPLGPSVMGLVAGIS
-707 GTSQTSH
+707 GASQTSH
-714 RGTTS
+714 GGTTS
-719 AFPATAGS
+719 TFPATASS

-761 AMFEPDMQEANFGG
+761 SMFEPDMQEANFGG

-786 PEEPEEEEVEKEGN
+786 PKEPEEEEIEKEGN
-800 ATVSFSQALVE
+800 DTVSFSQALVE

-842 VTFDIA
+842 VTFDIV

-880 YYQKHALNNYRSRF
+880 YYQKHAFNNYRSQF

-904 LPRYLGLPGMHPRP
+904 LPRYLGLSGMHPRP

-928 SRSLDTAETLDLE
+928 SRSLDTAETLELE
-941 LSESHLAPG
+941 LSNSHMAQS
-950 YMESDELQAQQE
+950 YMESELQVQQE

-972 GRDSPLS
+972 GRDSPVS
-979 LYTEPPGA
+979 IYTEPPGA

-998 PMGTSPAWISSSQSD
+998 LVVSGPACRSPQ
-1013 GPSSQ
+1013 Q
-1018 SPYGQAA
+1018 SPYRQAA
-1025 CCVPPSAMS
+1025 YCVPPVS
-1034 VLLSVPGPEPRAPGE
+1034 VSMLLSVPGPEPRAPGE
-1049 SGPQLA
+1049 SGHQLA
-1055 RPSHLPLPIGPCYNL
+1055 RPSHLPLPMGPCYNL
-1070 QPQASQSA
+1070 QPQASKSV
-1078 RARPRDMLLP
+1078 RARRQDVLLP
-1088 ANEPSCSSSS
+1088 DDEPSCSSSA
-1098 GGFGPSPL
+1098 GGFSPSPL

-1118 PQLPRVRPELPQPQP
+1118 PQLPRVWPEPPQPQP

-1140 LNLAKERAG
+1140 LDLSKNRAK
-1149 QGACLPTSYSST
+1149 QGASFPTSYSST
-1161 AVKGNLAE
+1161 AVNGNLAE

>member
-1 METRKDEAAQAKGAA
+1 METRKDEAAQAKGTTV
-16 ASVDTQDQGAEKG
+16 SMDTQDQGTEKG
-29 AQNKATET
+29 AKNKAAEATER
-37 TEGPASEPPLSG
+37 PASEPPSSG

-91 SKSKTHDGLSEAA
+91 SKSKTHDDLSEVV
-104 RSHEDIV
+104 HDPEDIV
-111 GEGPGLSLP
+111 SEGTGLSLP
-120 LPESPCQLPSSQSAH
+120 LPESSSRLPNSQSVH
-135 GALET
+135 GSLET
-140 GSKHKTSSVVAAV
+140 GSRCKRSVARATE
-153 DKAGAEKVSSV
+153 KAGAEKAHFV

-179 RHRKNKVSGAEQR
+179 RHRKSRVSGAEQSN
-192 EPKAKGPEEA
+192 PGAKKSEGA
-202 RARPREHVSSV
+202 RARPHEYVSSA
-213 LPSHAEETLPDLRKE
+213 LPSHTDEVLQAPRKE
-228 NAKPQDV
+228 NAKSQDV
-235 PGPNVSS
+235 PGPKVSS
-242 ASEPSVA
+242 TSETSPA
-249 AAEKTACEDPEK
+249 ATEKAAFKDPEK
-261 PVGSCASALLQ
+261 TLEAFASALLQ
-272 PSPAA
+272 PKPAP
-277 EASGPEEPQSPE
+277 EASGPEELHSPE
-289 TGEKVVAGEANPPN
+289 TGEKLVAEEVNPPS
-303 GPVGDQLSLLFG
+303 GPLGDQLSLLFG

-355 GTKRSSCMVTYQGG
+355 GTKRSSCLVTYQGG

-378 DDEEDEEEE
+378 DDEEEEE
-387 EDEEVELEEEEEEA
+387 EEVELEEGEVKEED
-401 KVEEDDDLEYL
+401 DDDLEYL
-412 WASGQMYPRPNMNVG
+412 WASSQMYPRPILNPG
-427 YQPTTSPGHQG
+427 YHPTASPGHLG
-438 YVLFDPV
+438 YMLLEPV

-450 LAPGDLL
+450 SAPGELL

-472 GYYDSTTPGFEDD
+472 GYYDSTTPGLEDD
-485 SGEALGLIR
+485 SGEALGLVR

-513 PDDSLEESPP
+513 PDDSLENSPP
-523 GDDCLYDLHGRS
+523 GDDCLYDLHGHS
-535 SEIFDPFLNL
+535 SEMFDPFLNFE
-545 QPFSSSR
+545 PFSSPR

-565 TIQKQ
+565 AIQKQ
-570 LLYWELRRE
+570 LLYWELQRE
-579 QLEAREAR
+579 QREAR
-587 EARAREAHTR
+587 EACAQEAHTREAHAREAHTR
-597 EAYTKEA
+597 EAYVREA
-604 RARDAYARGAHPQE
+604 RPREAYARETCGQE
-618 AHIREARSREACA
+618 V
-631 REACAREACAR
+631 
-642 EARAREACAREARAR
+642 
-657 EACAREA
+657 
-664 QAREARA
+664 RA
-671 REAQIREVQAW
+671 REAQVREAQVRQ
-682 PEKPIIEYQR
+682 EKPIIEYQM
-692 RPLGPSVMGLVTGKS
+692 RPLGPSVMGLVEGAS
-707 GTSQTSH
+707 GASQTSH

-719 AFPATAGS
+719 AFPATASS

-740 FEGTCSKKDQ
+740 FEGSCSKKDQ

-786 PEEPEEEEVEKEGN
+786 PEEPEEEDVEKEGN

-880 YYQKHALNNYRSRF
+880 YYQKHAFNNYRSRF

-918 PPAAMALNRR
+918 PPAAMALSRR
-928 SRSLDTAETLDLE
+928 SRSLDTAETLELE
-941 LSESHLAPG
+941 LSNSHLTQG

-962 DSDEEEEEEW
+962 DSDEEEEEDEW

-979 LYTEPPGA
+979 LYTEPPGS

-992 WAPCPF
+992 WPPCPL
-998 PMGTSPAWISSSQSD
+998 PVGPGHAWISPSQLD
-1013 GPSSQ
+1013 GPSSH
-1018 SPYGQAA
+1018 PYGQAV
-1025 CCVPPSAMS
+1025 CCISPLTMS
-1034 VLLSVPGPEPRAPGE
+1034 MLLSVSGPESRAPGE
-1049 SGPQLA
+1049 SKSQLA
-1055 RPSHLPLPIGPCYNL
+1055 RPSHLPLPMGPCYNL
-1070 QPQASQSA
+1070 QPKASQSV
-1078 RARPRDMLLP
+1078 RARPQDVLLP
-1088 ANEPSCSSSS
+1088 VDEPSCSSIS
-1098 GGFGPSPL
+1098 GGFSPSPV

-1118 PQLPRVRPELPQPQP
+1118 PQLPRIRPEPPEPQP
-1133 IHYGASS
+1133 IHYGAPS
-1140 LNLAKERAG
+1140 LDLSKEKAE
-1149 QGACLPTSYSST
+1149 QGASLPTSCSST
-1161 AVKGNLAE
+1161 AMNGKLAE

>member
-1 METRKDEAAQAKGAA
+1 METQKDEAAQVKGAA
-16 ASVDTQDQGAEKG
+16 ASGNTQDQAAEEGAK
-29 AQNKATET
+29 NKAAEATERPT
-37 TEGPASEPPLSG
+37 PEQPSSG
-49 PGRLKKTAMKLFGG
+49 PGKLKKTAMKLFGG

-75 GGRSKG
+75 GGRSKS

-91 SKSKTHDGLSEAA
+91 SKSKTYDSLSEAA
-104 RSHEDIV
+104 R
-111 GEGPGLSLP
+111 GPADVVSKGTGFPLP
-120 LPESPCQLPSSQSAH
+120 LPESPCQFPSSQSAH

-140 GSKHKTSSVVAAV
+140 GSRYKTSVAGATE
-153 DKAGAEKVSSV
+153 KAGTEKVSSV

-169 GLKGFFSSIR
+169 GLKGFLSSIR
-179 RHRKNKVSGAEQR
+179 RHRKSKVAGAEKS
-192 EPKAKGPEEA
+192 EPEAKRPEGA
-202 RARPREHVSSV
+202 RARPQEHVNSAP
-213 LPSHAEETLPDLRKE
+213 LPQSEEPFQAAREE
-228 NAKPQDV
+228 NAKSQDA
-235 PGPNVSS
+235 PGAKVSP
-242 ASEPSVA
+242 APEPSPPA
-249 AAEKTACEDPEK
+249 TEMACKDQEKPMEAYVSALTQPKPALEASCPEDPH
-261 PVGSCASALLQ
+261 
-272 PSPAA
+272 SPD
-277 EASGPEEPQSPE
+277 
-289 TGEKVVAGEANPPN
+289 TGEKVVTGEVNPSN

-355 GTKRSSCMVTYQGG
+355 GTKRSSCLVTYQGG

-378 DDEEDEEEE
+378 DDDEEEE
-387 EDEEVELEEEEEEA
+387 EEEEVELEEEEEEV
-401 KVEEDDDLEYL
+401 KEEEEDDDLEYL
-412 WASGQMYPRPNMNVG
+412 WASAQIYPRHNLNLE
-427 YQPTTSPGHQG
+427 YNPTTSPNHHG
-438 YVLFDPV
+438 YMLLDSVQ
-445 RSYPG
+445 SYAG
-450 LAPGDLL
+450 LAPGELL

-472 GYYDSTTPGFEDD
+472 GYCDSTTPGFEDD
-485 SGEALGLIR
+485 SGEALGLFH

-513 PDDSLEESPP
+513 PDDSLENSPP

-535 SEIFDPFLNL
+535 SEMFDPFLSL
-545 QPFSSSR
+545 EPFSSSR

-587 EARAREAHTR
+587 AQDAHAR
-597 EAYTKEA
+597 
-604 RARDAYARGAHPQE
+604 E
-618 AHIREARSREACA
+618 AHIREAYIREAHGREAYAGEAHAQAYA
-631 REACAREACAR
+631 RESRTQ
-642 EARAREACAREARAR
+642 
-657 EACAREA
+657 EA
-664 QAREARA
+664 QAQ
-671 REAQIREVQAW
+671 EAQICQ
-682 PEKPIIEYQR
+682 EKPILEYQM
-692 RPLGPSVMGLVTGKS
+692 RPLGPSVMGLVVGAS
-707 GTSQTSH
+707 GASQTSH

-719 AFPATAGS
+719 AFPTTASS

-786 PEEPEEEEVEKEGN
+786 PEELEEEEVEKEGS

-842 VTFDIA
+842 VTFDIV
-848 DVERDGEGKCEENP
+848 DVERDGEDKCEENS

-880 YYQKHALNNYRSRF
+880 YYHKHTFNNYRSRF
-894 YQGLP
+894 YQGLS

-918 PPAAMALNRR
+918 PPATMALNRR
-928 SRSLDTAETLDLE
+928 SRSLDTAETLELE
-941 LSESHLAPG
+941 LSNSHLAQG
-950 YMESDELQAQQE
+950 CLESDELQAQQE
-962 DSDEEEEEEW
+962 DSDVENEEEEGEW
-972 GRDSPLS
+972 GRDSPMS

-992 WAPCPF
+992 WAPCPL
-998 PMGTSPAWISSSQSD
+998 PLGPGPSQISPSQLDES
-1013 GPSSQ
+1013 SSQ
-1018 SPYGQAA
+1018 SPYGQATS
-1025 CCVPPSAMS
+1025 CVPPVAMS
-1034 VLLSVPGPEPRAPGE
+1034 MSLSVPGPERRAPRE
-1049 SGPQLA
+1049 CGPQLV
-1055 RPSHLPLPIGPCYNL
+1055 RPSHLPLPMGPCYNL
-1070 QPQASQSA
+1070 QPLASQSM
-1078 RARPRDMLLP
+1078 RARPRDVLLP
-1088 ANEPSCSSSS
+1088 VNESSCSSSS
-1098 GGFGPSPL
+1098 GGFNHSTV

-1118 PQLPRVRPELPQPQP
+1118 PQLPRFQPEPHQPP
-1133 IHYGASS
+1133 HYRASS
-1140 LNLAKERAG
+1140 LDLSKERAK
-1149 QGACLPTSYSST
+1149 QGASVPTSYSSN
-1161 AVKGNLAE
+1161 VVNGNLAK

>member
-1 METRKDEAAQAKGAA
+1 METGKDEASQAKGAA
-16 ASVDTQDQGAEKG
+16 ASMDTQDQRAEKG
-29 AQNKATET
+29 AKNNAAEMTE
-37 TEGPASEPPLSG
+37 EPVSEPPSSG

-63 KKGICTLPSFFG
+63 RKGICTLPSFFG

-81 SGKGSSKKGL
+81 SGKGISKKGL
-91 SKSKTHDGLSEAA
+91 SKSKTHDGLTEAA
-104 RSHEDIV
+104 HGPEDSV
-111 GEGPGLSLP
+111 SEGTRFALP

-135 GALET
+135 GVLET
-140 GSKHKTSSVVAAV
+140 GSKSKTSVAGAT
-153 DKAGAEKVSSV
+153 DKAGAEKVPSV

-179 RHRKNKVSGAEQR
+179 RHRKSKVSGAEQN
-192 EPKAKGPEEA
+192 KLGAKGSEGA
-202 RARPREHVSSV
+202 RARPHERVSSAL
-213 LPSHAEETLPDLRKE
+213 LPCAEDILQAHRKE
-228 NAKPQDV
+228 NAKTQDTPGSKVSLV
-235 PGPNVSS
+235 PESSPAVS
-242 ASEPSVA
+242 
-249 AAEKTACEDPEK
+249 EKTACKDTEK
-261 PVGSCASALLQ
+261 PMEGCASALLQ
-272 PSPAA
+272 SKSAS
-277 EASGPEEPQSPE
+277 EASGPEEPHSPK
-289 TGEKVVAGEANPPN
+289 TGEKLVAEEVNPPN

-355 GTKRSSCMVTYQGG
+355 GTKRSSCLVTYQGG

-378 DDEEDEEEE
+378 DDEEEE
-387 EDEEVELEEEEEEA
+387 EDEEVELEEEEEDVKE
-401 KVEEDDDLEYL
+401 EEDYDLEYL
-412 WASGQMYPRPNMNVG
+412 WASAQMYPRPNLHLG
-427 YQPTTSPGHQG
+427 YHPITSPGEHG
-438 YVLFDPV
+438 YMLLDSV
-445 RSYPG
+445 RPYPG

-472 GYYDSTTPGFEDD
+472 GYYDSTTPGFEGD
-485 SGEALGLIR
+485 SGETLGLVR

-513 PDDSLEESPP
+513 PDDSLEASPP
-523 GDDCLYDLHGRS
+523 LDDCLYDLHGRS
-535 SEIFDPFLNL
+535 SEKFDPFLNFE
-545 QPFSSSR
+545 PFSSSR

-579 QLEAREAR
+579 QLEVQEAQ

-597 EAYTKEA
+597 EFYTQETHA
-604 RARDAYARGAHPQE
+604 RETH
-618 AHIREARSREACA
+618 A
-631 REACAREACAR
+631 REAHVK
-642 EARAREACAREARAR
+642 
-657 EACAREA
+657 EA
-664 QAREARA
+664 QAREAYARETCAREAHAREAHA
-671 REAQIREVQAW
+671 REAQVREVQAW
-682 PEKPIIEYQR
+682 QEKPIMEYQM
-692 RPLGPSVMGLVTGKS
+692 RPLGPSVMGLVAGTS
-707 GTSQTSH
+707 GASQTSH

-719 AFPATAGS
+719 AFPTTAGS

-740 FEGTCSKKDQ
+740 FEGICSKKDQ

-775 SPRRAYPTYSP
+775 SPRKAYPTYSP

-811 FTSNGNLFSSM
+811 FTSSGNLFSSM

-862 EFHNDEDLAASLE
+862 EFQNDEDLAASLE

-880 YYQKHALNNYRSRF
+880 YYQKHTFTNYHSRF

-928 SRSLDTAETLDLE
+928 SRSLDTAETLELE
-941 LSESHLAPG
+941 LSNSHLAQG
-950 YMESDELQAQQE
+950 YTVSDELQFQQE
-962 DSDEEEEEEW
+962 DSNEEEEEGGGGGGGGGGEW

-979 LYTEPPGA
+979 LYTEPPAA
-987 YDWPA
+987 YDWLA
-992 WAPCPF
+992 WAPCPL
-998 PMGTSPAWISSSQSD
+998 PMGPGPAWISPSQLDESS
-1013 GPSSQ
+1013 GP
-1018 SPYGQAA
+1018 SPYGQTT
-1025 CCVPPSAMS
+1025 CCIPPVAMS
-1034 VLLSVPGPEPRAPGE
+1034 MLLSVSGPELRVPGI
-1049 SGPQLA
+1049 SRPQLV
-1055 RPSHLPLPIGPCYNL
+1055 RPSHLPLPMVPCYNL
-1070 QPQASQSA
+1070 QPQASQNM
-1078 RARPRDMLLP
+1078 RARPQDMLLP
-1088 ANEPSCSSSS
+1088 IDEPSCSSSS
-1098 GGFGPSPL
+1098 GGFNPSPL
-1106 PQAKPVG
+1106 SQAKPVG

-1118 PQLPRVRPELPQPQP
+1118 PQLSRVQPEPQQPQP
-1133 IHYGASS
+1133 IHYRASS
-1140 LNLAKERAG
+1140 LDLSKERAE
-1149 QGACLPTSYSST
+1149 QGAYLPTSYSST
-1161 AVKGNLAE
+1161 AVNGNLAE

>member
-1 METRKDEAAQAKGAA
+1 METRKDEATQAKGAA
-16 ASVDTQDQGAEKG
+16 ASVDTPDQGAEKG
-29 AQNKATET
+29 TKNKAAET
-37 TEGPASEPPLSG
+37 AEGPASEPTSSG

-75 GGRSKG
+75 GGRNKG

-91 SKSKTHDGLSEAA
+91 SKSRTHDGLSEAA

-111 GEGPGLSLP
+111 SEGTGLSLP

-140 GSKHKTSSVVAAV
+140 GSKCKMSVAGAAE
-153 DKAGAEKVSSV
+153 KAGAEKVPSA

-179 RHRKNKVSGAEQR
+179 RHRKNKVSGAEQS
-192 EPKAKGPEEA
+192 EPGSKGPEEA
-202 RARPREHVSSV
+202 RARPPEHVSSV
-213 LPSHAEETLPDLRKE
+213 LLARAEETLQDPRKE
-228 NAKPQDV
+228 NAKPQDA
-235 PGPNVSS
+235 PGPKVSS
-242 ASEPSVA
+242 ASEPSPA
-249 AAEKTACEDPEK
+249 ATEKAACQDPEK
-261 PVGSCASALLQ
+261 PVEACASALLQ
-272 PSPAA
+272 PKPAP
-277 EASGPEEPQSPE
+277 EASGPEEPPSPE
-289 TGEKVVAGEANPPN
+289 TGEKVVAGDVNPPS

-355 GTKRSSCMVTYQGG
+355 GTKRSSCLVTYQGG

-378 DDEEDEEEE
+378 DDEEEEEE
-387 EDEEVELEEEEEEA
+387 EEVELEEDEEEVKA
-401 KVEEDDDLEYL
+401 EEDDDLEYL
-412 WASGQMYPRPNMNVG
+412 WASAQLYPRPNLSLG
-427 YQPTTSPGHQG
+427 YHPATSPGHQG
-438 YVLFDPV
+438 YMLFDPV
-445 RSYPG
+445 RSYPC

-513 PDDSLEESPP
+513 PDDSLENSPP

-535 SEIFDPFLNL
+535 SEIFDPFLNIE
-545 QPFSSSR
+545 PFSSSR

-587 EARAREAHTR
+587 EARAREANTR
-597 EAYTKEA
+597 EAYTQDTHAREAHAREAHAQEAHVREA
-604 RARDAYARGAHPQE
+604 RARDSYARE
-618 AHIREARSREACA
+618 VCT
-631 REACAREACAR
+631 
-642 EARAREACAREARAR
+642 R

-671 REAQIREVQAW
+671 REAQIREVQAR
-682 PEKPIIEYQR
+682 PEKPILEYQM
-692 RPLGPSVMGLVTGKS
+692 RPLGPSVMGLVAGTS
-707 GTSQTSH
+707 GASQTSH

-719 AFPATAGS
+719 AFPATASS

-740 FEGTCSKKDQ
+740 FEGSCSTKDQ
-750 STCLMQLFQSD
+750 RTCLMQLFQSD

-880 YYQKHALNNYRSRF
+880 YYQRHAFDNYRGRF

-928 SRSLDTAETLDLE
+928 SRSLDTAETLELE
-941 LSESHLAPG
+941 LSSSHLAQG

-962 DSDEEEEEEW
+962 DSDEEEEEW

-992 WAPCPF
+992 WAPCPL
-998 PMGTSPAWISSSQSD
+998 PVGTGPAWISASQLD

-1018 SPYGQAA
+1018 APYGQSA
-1025 CCVPPSAMS
+1025 CCLPPVAMS
-1034 VLLSVPGPEPRAPGE
+1034 VLLSVSGPEPRAPGE

-1055 RPSHLPLPIGPCYNL
+1055 RPSHLPLPMGPCYNL
-1070 QPQASQSA
+1070 QPQASQSV
-1078 RARPRDMLLP
+1078 RARPRDTLLP
-1088 ANEPSCSSSS
+1088 ADEPSCSSSS
-1098 GGFGPSPL
+1098 GGFSPSPL

-1118 PQLPRVRPELPQPQP
+1118 PQLPRVRPEPLQPQP

-1140 LNLAKERAG
+1140 LDLSKEKTE
-1149 QGACLPTSYSST
+1149 QGASLPTSSSST
-1161 AVKGNLAE
+1161 AMNGNLAE